1 MTNKKLKLAAMS
13 VALTACVAAQPMAAH
28 AVEGPDPAEDNA
40 APQAEPVAES
50 STPAPVAEEGEKQEK
65 VGEQEEF
72 FPPPVNEE
80 AKSEEQAPAFGPGT
94 KTDDIIIDYK
104 PAEKPEEPGESG
116 KDGETDGSEGSGE
129 TDETENPDG
138 TYVKGD
144 VIDNSKKDEATGKDG
159 KIGEATKEE
168 TPDSSSSTT
177 VVDPDAEVKKG
188 DPVVGKDED
197 GNTTITTPTE
207 TTGTE
212 TTTTTGTGK
221 ADSSTTITDTKKG
234 EEINLDDELGKD
246 VRPDWKTDKDAKLGD
261 YTVDK
266 VEPAK
271 DGNSK
276 TLTLKKTSPTEEKEM
291 AAEDIAKLLDVPEGG
306 VEKKEELDEEGN
318 PKTTYTLK
326 KEEISTDENG
336 NTVTRVTYYKI
347 TGNTV
352 ETTTETTLVLK
363 VEKGTVD
370 VNNEDL
376 TTEIELPSITAKN
389 TDETKTDVIEI
400 SSEKL
405 GEMLQDEYY
414 NNVTGEYVYTE
425 NVDGKEYTYKVKK
438 MEDSKPLT
446 NAQLAERLGEGFTG
460 DDNGVY
466 YKGEKLTFDQMEAV
480 RKTLSY
486 TVEVT
491 EVTKTPGQVEG
502 GQESIESAKETAKLE
517 AIKAALTDAARNAG
531 INVETDD
538 FKNQLNTID
547 PTGKGQ
553 LNLSYTDADGNVH
566 TVTLRY
572 NGATVSAPQPGTPDS
587 SKDTETR
594 KDVTDNVIT
603 GTAYV
608 TGSNTWTESGSLNGT
623 YVKPGSG
630 ELPSLDGWTI
640 ASKDPE
646 KGTTTYKKED
656 TVTSPDGT
664 STKIT
669 RTCTITESSASLS
682 DTEKEEIAWAELL
695 NQHPEYKNKDE
706 LKAAGYNINISS
718 MDFSGI
724 KCVEWTIDEL
734 SESTKTDAKDLNDK
748 LVIPGGKNW
757 SIDEKARTI
766 TVDGKTYDKVT
777 KTNDG
782 YTCTVEDKNGVKTTY
797 TFTKQAGAP
806 LTPEEIQ
813 TALAGQYSVSA
824 DSIRLN
830 ADGKTATFTKG
841 NETITVDYSTLSE
854 TLTVRKDVHTSS
866 SVTDIIK
873 DNKDLEKAYDE
884 LWKQIQE
891 IQSKLLPGEELWI
904 GNLEV
909 TDKTEKTDI
918 IKYFTTAIS
927 PENMSKDEL
936 IKALQEQERI
946 AKNSTYV
953 ANKGSDYEETKKNYY
968 SGEKTDEFKS
978 FSKAPDGSKIEV
990 YWKLT
995 WWGGYYY
1002 YTDANGQEVRVHS
1015 NTVHYEEQRD
1025 DIGHL
1030 DLASG
1035 SKLDLLPDK
1044 DDKVDQ
1050 TDCVLVSKNLKLE
1063 WNYDAGN
1070 LVNGK
1075 GNQLVGLDS
1084 KISWDDEG
1092 GEGNGH
1098 YEYDRGTPN
1107 NCPDKSAYYKLT
1119 GTVAYDPIKEN
1130 GSIKLYQGQRG
1141 DYWTPGISAEDQA
1154 INAYLKA
1161 TGSSKTAAS
1170 LTKKERD
1177 AIVGTYVVQIG
1188 TTGTNSTGESGY
1200 QVYLKSSELTAYG
1213 YMTRDANTCINSTYK
1228 RQDGTWGYVGGYDL
1242 MISKLTQVSE
1252 GKVVGQTEST
1262 IKTITAPLSIRSSQ
1276 DFANRLLE
1284 LNKQTTTHKTSESA
1298 TAYGEN
1304 TSGGFDG
1311 AYTQNKSETV
1321 TGSGTGKGHYT
1332 TFTEVLKKLFTG
1344 SGSKEHDEGKVSYTY
1359 RTTDKVDTTP
1369 VSKETVTTTDAH
1381 VDYNYTSIETRTV
1394 TVNGEETVIVPPVTP
1409 PVDPDTPDGP
1419 VEDETPDEVMTP
1431 ETPELPAV
1439 QDAAPDEVVLPAE
1452 PELPA
1457 VQDATALP
1465 QTGVNWMA
1473 ALGMAFSGMLLTIAG
1488 AFASLKYK
1496 EKH

>member
-1 MTNKKLKLAAMS
+1 M
-13 VALTACVAAQPMAAH
+13 
-28 AVEGPDPAEDNA
+28 
-40 APQAEPVAES
+40 
-50 STPAPVAEEGEKQEK
+50 
-65 VGEQEEF
+65 
-72 FPPPVNEE
+72 NEE
-80 AKSEEQAPAFGPGT
+80 AKKDDQAPAFGPGT

-104 PAEKPEEPGESG
+104 PAEKPEEPGKSG
-116 KDGETDGSEGSGE
+116 EDGEADGSEGSGE

-234 EEINLDDELGKD
+234 EEIDLNKELGE
-246 VRPDWKTDKDAKLGD
+246 VRPDWKTDKDATLGD
-261 YTVDK
+261 YTVK
-266 VEPAK
+266 EVEPSE

-276 TLTLKKTSPTEEKEM
+276 ELTLKKTSPTEEKEM

-306 VEKKEELDEEGN
+306 VEKKTDDEGN
-318 PKTTYTLK
+318 TTYTLK
-326 KEEISTDENG
+326 KEETSTDENG
-336 NTVTRVTYYKI
+336 NTVTRTTYYEI
-347 TGNTV
+347 TGTSV
-352 ETTTETTLVLK
+352 KTRTETTLKLK
-363 VEKGTVD
+363 VEKGTETKKD
-370 VNNEDL
+370 QDL
-376 TTEIELPSITAKN
+376 STEAELPDSITVKN
-389 TDETKTDVIEI
+389 GKSELKVSKDILEKALDNGGTYTDTDKNITYTVTKKEE
-400 SSEKL
+400 SSTKL
-405 GEMLQDEYY
+405 SNE
-414 NNVTGEYVYTE
+414 
-425 NVDGKEYTYKVKK
+425 
-438 MEDSKPLT
+438 
-446 NAQLAERLGEGFTG
+446 QLAKRLGDGFTYNAA
-460 DDNGVY
+460 DDSIS
-466 YKGEKLTFDQMEAV
+466 YKGEKLTISQNDV
-480 RKTLSY
+480 YRKLLSY
-486 TVEVT
+486 DVTVT
-491 EVTKTPGQVEG
+491 ETIKNEGQVEG
-502 GQESIESAKETAKLE
+502 GQASIDKANNDAKLE
-517 AIKAALTDAARNAG
+517 AIKAALTDAAKKTG
-531 INVETDD
+531 INVDSED

-572 NGATVSAPQPGTPDS
+572 DGATVSAPQPGSSDP

-594 KDVTDNVIT
+594 EDIKDYTVT

-630 ELPSLDGWTI
+630 ELPSLEGWTFDGI
-640 ASKDPE
+640 DTE
-646 KGTTTYKKED
+646 KGTTTYKKEE

-682 DTEKEEIAWAELL
+682 DAEKEEIAWKEL
-695 NQHPEYKNKDE
+695 QNKTGKD
-706 LKAAGYNINISS
+706 KATLLQEGYSIDIGS

-724 KCVEWTIDEL
+724 KRVEWTIDTL
-734 SESTKTDAKDLNDK
+734 SESTKTDTKDLNDK

-757 SIDEKARTI
+757 SIDENAGTI
-766 TVDGKTYDKVT
+766 TVDGNIYRNVT
-777 KTNDG
+777 KTDDG

-797 TFTKQAGAP
+797 TFTKKAGAP

-841 NETITVDYSTLSE
+841 DETITVDYSTLSE

-866 SVTDIIK
+866 SVTGIIK
-873 DNKDLEKAYDE
+873 DDKDLEKAYDE

-891 IQSKLLPGEELWI
+891 IQSKLQPGEELRI
-904 GNLEV
+904 GE
-909 TDKTEKTDI
+909 TKIDSTTKKEDI
-918 IKYFTTAIS
+918 IKYFTKAIS
-927 PENMSKDEL
+927 PDNMSKDEL

-968 SGEKTDEFKS
+968 SGEKTDEFKY
-978 FSKAPDGSKIEV
+978 FSKAPDDSKIEV
-990 YWKLT
+990 YWKST

-1015 NTVHYEEQRD
+1015 NTVHSEEQRD

-1035 SKLDLLPDK
+1035 SKLDLLPDE
-1044 DDKVDQ
+1044 DGKVNQ

-1063 WNYDAGN
+1063 WNYDAGK

-1075 GNQLVGLDS
+1075 DNQTVGLDS

-1092 GEGNGH
+1092 GEGSGH
-1098 YEYDRGTPN
+1098 YEYDRGNRN
-1107 NCPDKSAYYKLT
+1107 NNPDKSAYYKLT
-1119 GTVAYDPIKEN
+1119 GTVAYDPIKDKD
-1130 GSIKLYQGQRG
+1130 GSIKLYQGQWG
-1141 DYWTPGISAEDQA
+1141 DYWNPGISAEDEA

-1161 TGSSKTAAS
+1161 TGSSKTYRD
-1170 LTKKERD
+1170 LTTKERN
-1177 AIVGTYVVQIG
+1177 AIVGTYVVKIG

-1213 YMTRDANTCINSTYK
+1213 YMSRDANTCINSTYK

-1252 GKVVGQTEST
+1252 GKVIGQTEST

-1276 DFANRLLE
+1276 DFAKRLLE
-1284 LNKQTTTHKTSESA
+1284 LNKQTTTTHKTGEGA

-1304 TSGGFDG
+1304 TSGDFDG
-1311 AYTQNKSETV
+1311 TYTQKKSETV
-1321 TGSGTGKGHYT
+1321 EASGTGSGHYT
-1332 TFTEVLKKLFTG
+1332 TFTEVLKKIFSG

-1359 RTTDKVDTTP
+1359 RTTDNVNTTP
-1369 VSKETVTTTDAH
+1369 VSKETVTTTAAH

-1409 PVDPDTPDGP
+1409 PETP
-1419 VEDETPDEVMTP
+1419 VEDETPDEVVTP
-1431 ETPELPAV
+1431 ETPELPPV
-1439 QDAAPDEVVLPAE
+1439 QDATPDAPVLPSDAV
-1452 PELPA
+1452 LPA
-1457 VQDATALP
+1457 VQDALP

>member
-1 MTNKKLKLAAMS
+1 M
-13 VALTACVAAQPMAAH
+13 
-28 AVEGPDPAEDNA
+28 
-40 APQAEPVAES
+40 
-50 STPAPVAEEGEKQEK
+50 
-65 VGEQEEF
+65 
-72 FPPPVNEE
+72 NEE
-80 AKSEEQAPAFGPGT
+80 AKKDDQAPAFGPGT

-104 PAEKPEEPGESG
+104 PAEKPEEPGKSG
-116 KDGETDGSEGSGE
+116 EDGEADGSEGSGE

-188 DPVVGKDED
+188 ESVVGKDED

-207 TTGTE
+207 TTGTQ

-246 VRPDWKTDKDAKLGD
+246 VRPDWKTDKDAKLGG

-266 VEPAK
+266 VEPAE

-276 TLTLKKTSPTEEKEM
+276 ELTLKKTSPTEEKEM

-306 VEKKEELDEEGN
+306 VEKKTDDEGN
-318 PKTTYTLK
+318 TTYTLK
-326 KEEISTDENG
+326 KEETSTDENG
-336 NTVTRVTYYKI
+336 NTVTRVTYYEI
-347 TGNTV
+347 TGNSVKTR
-352 ETTTETTLVLK
+352 TETTLKLK
-363 VEKGTVD
+363 VEKGTETKKD
-370 VNNEDL
+370 QDL
-376 TTEIELPSITAKN
+376 STEAELPDSITVKN
-389 TDETKTDVIEI
+389 GKSELKVSKDILEKALDNGGTYTDTDKNITYTVTKKEE
-400 SSEKL
+400 SSTKL
-405 GEMLQDEYY
+405 SNE
-414 NNVTGEYVYTE
+414 
-425 NVDGKEYTYKVKK
+425 
-438 MEDSKPLT
+438 
-446 NAQLAERLGEGFTG
+446 QLAKRLGDGFTYNAA
-460 DDNGVY
+460 DDSIS
-466 YKGEKLTFDQMEAV
+466 YKGEKLTISQNDV
-480 RKTLSY
+480 YRKLLSY
-486 TVEVT
+486 DVTVT
-491 EVTKTPGQVEG
+491 ETIKNEGQVEG
-502 GQESIESAKETAKLE
+502 GQASIDKANNDAKLE
-517 AIKAALTDAARNAG
+517 AIKAALTDAAKKTG
-531 INVETDD
+531 INVDSED

-572 NGATVSAPQPGTPDS
+572 NGATVSTDPGTPDS

-594 KDVTDNVIT
+594 EDVKDYTVT

-646 KGTTTYKKED
+646 KGTTTYKKEE

-669 RTCTITESSASLS
+669 RTCTITESSASLT
-682 DTEKEEIAWAELL
+682 DAEKEEIAWKEL
-695 NQHPEYKNKDE
+695 QNKTGKD
-706 LKAAGYNINISS
+706 KATLLQEGYSIDIGS

-724 KCVEWTIDEL
+724 KRVEWTIDTL
-734 SESTKTDAKDLNDK
+734 SESTKTDTKDLNDK

-757 SIDEKARTI
+757 SIDENAGTI
-766 TVDGKTYDKVT
+766 TVDGNIYRNVT
-777 KTNDG
+777 KTDDG

-806 LTPEEIQ
+806 LTPDEIQ

-841 NETITVDYSTLSE
+841 DETITVDYSTLSE

-866 SVTDIIK
+866 SVTGIIK
-873 DNKDLEKAYDE
+873 DDKDLEKAYDE

-891 IQSKLLPGEELWI
+891 IQSKLQPGEELRI
-904 GNLEV
+904 GE
-909 TDKTEKTDI
+909 TKIDSTTKKEDI
-918 IKYFTTAIS
+918 IKYFTKAIS
-927 PENMSKDEL
+927 PDNMSKDEL

-946 AKNSTYV
+946 AKSSTYV

-968 SGEKTDEFKS
+968 SGEKTGEFKY

-990 YWKLT
+990 YWKST
-995 WWGGYYY
+995 WGWNGYYY

-1015 NTVHYEEQRD
+1015 NTVHSEEQRD

-1035 SKLDLLPDK
+1035 SKLDLLPDE
-1044 DDKVDQ
+1044 DGKVNQ

-1063 WNYDAGN
+1063 WNYDAGK

-1075 GNQLVGLDS
+1075 DNQTVGLDS

-1092 GEGNGH
+1092 GEGSGH
-1098 YEYDRGTPN
+1098 YEYDRGNRN
-1107 NCPDKSAYYKLT
+1107 NNPDKSAYYKLT

-1130 GSIKLYQGQRG
+1130 GSIKLYQGG
-1141 DYWTPGISAEDQA
+1141 YDGWYWVSAEDQA
-1154 INAYLKA
+1154 INAYLEA

-1242 MISKLTQVSE
+1242 MISELTQVRE

-1284 LNKQTTTHKTSESA
+1284 LNKQTTTTHKTGEGA

-1304 TSGGFDG
+1304 TSGDFDG
-1311 AYTQNKSETV
+1311 TYTQKKSETV
-1321 TGSGTGKGHYT
+1321 EGSGTGKGHYT

-1359 RTTDKVDTTP
+1359 RTTDKVNTTP

-1381 VDYNYTSIETRTV
+1381 VDYNYTSIETRKV

-1419 VEDETPDEVMTP
+1419 VEDETPDEVVTP
-1431 ETPELPAV
+1431 ETPELPPV
-1439 QDAAPDEVVLPAE
+1439 QDATPDAPVLPSDAV
-1452 PELPA
+1452 LPA
-1457 VQDATALP
+1457 VQDALP

>member
-28 AVEGPDPAEDNA
+28 AVEGPDSAEDNA
-40 APQAEPVAES
+40 AES
-50 STPAPVAEEGEKQEK
+50 STPAPVAEEGEKQEEA
-65 VGEQEEF
+65 GEQEEF
-72 FPPPVNEE
+72 VPPVNDE
-80 AKSEEQAPAFGPGT
+80 AKKDDQAPAFGPGT

-104 PAEKPEEPGESG
+104 PAEKPDETGKSGE
-116 KDGETDGSEGSGE
+116 DGETDGSDGSGE

-234 EEINLDDELGKD
+234 EEIDLNKELGE
-246 VRPDWKTDKDAKLGD
+246 VRPDWKTDKDATLGD
-261 YTVDK
+261 YTVK
-266 VEPAK
+266 EVEPSE

-276 TLTLKKTSPTEEKEM
+276 TLTLKKTSKPETKEM
-291 AAEDIAKLLDVPEGG
+291 SAEDIAKLLDVPEDG

-326 KEEISTDENG
+326 KEETSTDENG

-347 TGNTV
+347 TGTTV

-370 VNNEDL
+370 VDDKDL

-438 MEDSKPLT
+438 TEDSKPLT
-446 NAQLAERLGEGFTG
+446 NAQLADRLGEGFTG

-553 LNLSYTDADGNVH
+553 LNLSYTDADSNVH

-646 KGTTTYKKED
+646 KGTTIYKKED

-724 KCVEWTIDEL
+724 KRVEWTIDEL

-757 SIDEKARTI
+757 SIDEKAGTI

-813 TALAGQYSVSA
+813 TALAGQYSVPA

-968 SGEKTDEFKS
+968 SGEKTDEFKY

-990 YWKLT
+990 YWKST
-995 WWGGYYY
+995 WLGGYYY

-1044 DDKVDQ
+1044 DGNVDQ
-1050 TDCVLVSKNLKLE
+1050 TDCVLVSKNLE

-1075 GNQLVGLDS
+1075 GNQPVGLDS

-1092 GEGNGH
+1092 GKGNGH

-1177 AIVGTYVVQIG
+1177 AIVGTYVVKIG
-1188 TTGTNSTGESGY
+1188 TTDTNSTGESGY
-1200 QVYLKSSELTAYG
+1200 QVYLKTSELTAYG

-1321 TGSGTGKGHYT
+1321 TGSGTGEGHYT
-1332 TFTEVLKKLFTG
+1332 TFTEVLKKLF
-1344 SGSKEHDEGKVSYTY
+1344 SGKGETTYDEGKVSYTH
-1359 RTTDKVDTTP
+1359 RTTDKVNTTP
-1369 VSKETVTTTDAH
+1369 VSKETTTTTDAH

-1394 TVNGEETVIVPPVTP
+1394 TVNGEETVIVPPV
-1409 PVDPDTPDGP
+1409 DPDTPDGP
-1419 VEDETPDEVMTP
+1419 VEDETPDEVVTP
-1431 ETPELPAV
+1431 ETPELPPV
-1439 QDAAPDEVVLPAE
+1439 QDATPDDAAPETPVLPSDVV
-1452 PELPA
+1452 LPA
-1457 VQDATALP
+1457 VQDALP

-1473 ALGMAFSGMLLTIAG
+1473 ALGMAFSGMLLMVVG
-1488 AFASLKYK
+1488 AFTSLKYK

>member
-28 AVEGPDPAEDNA
+28 AVEGPDSVEDNA

-72 FPPPVNEE
+72 TPPRVNEE

-94 KTDDIIIDYK
+94 KTDDITIDYK
-104 PAEKPEEPGESG
+104 PAAKPEEPGKSG
-116 KDGETDGSEGSGE
+116 EDGEADGSEGSGE

-234 EEINLDDELGKD
+234 EEINLDDELGQD
-246 VRPDWKTDKDAKLGD
+246 VRPDWKTDKDDKLGG

-266 VEPAK
+266 VEPAE

-276 TLTLKKTSPTEEKEM
+276 ELTLKKTSEPETKEM
-291 AAEDIAKLLDVPEGG
+291 SAEDVAKLLDVPEGG

-336 NTVTRVTYYKI
+336 NTVTRVTYYKVN
-347 TGNTV
+347 GNTV
-352 ETTTETTLVLK
+352 TTTTETTLVLK

-370 VNNEDL
+370 VDNKDL
-376 TTEIELPSITAKN
+376 TTKVELPSITAKN

-438 MEDSKPLT
+438 TEDSKPLT
-446 NAQLAERLGEGFTG
+446 NAQLADRLGEGFTG

-608 TGSNTWTESGSLNGT
+608 NGSNTWTESGSLNGT

-724 KCVEWTIDEL
+724 KRVEWTIDEL

-757 SIDEKARTI
+757 SIDEKAGTI

-813 TALAGQYSVSA
+813 TALAGQYSVPA

-990 YWKLT
+990 YWKST

-1075 GNQLVGLDS
+1075 GNQPVGLDS

-1092 GEGNGH
+1092 GEGDGH
-1098 YEYDRGTPN
+1098 YEYDRGNPN

-1130 GSIKLYQGQRG
+1130 GSIKLYQGG
-1141 DYWTPGISAEDQA
+1141 YDGWHWVSAEDQA

-1170 LTKKERD
+1170 LTKKERN
-1177 AIVGTYVVQIG
+1177 AIVGTYVVKIG

-1200 QVYLKSSELTAYG
+1200 QVYLKTSELTAYG

-1284 LNKQTTTHKTSESA
+1284 LNKQTTTHKTSERA

-1304 TSGGFDG
+1304 TSGDFDG
-1311 AYTQNKSETV
+1311 TYTQKKSETV
-1321 TGSGTGKGHYT
+1321 EGSGTGKGHYT
-1332 TFTEVLKKLFTG
+1332 TFTEVLKKIFSG
-1344 SGSKEHDEGKVSYTY
+1344 SGSKEHDEGSVSYTH
-1359 RTTDKVDTTP
+1359 RTTDKVNTTP

-1419 VEDETPDEVMTP
+1419 VEDETPDEVVNP
-1431 ETPELPAV
+1431 ETPELPPV
-1439 QDAAPDEVVLPAE
+1439 QDATPDAPVLPSDAV
-1452 PELPA
+1452 LPA
-1457 VQDATALP
+1457 VQDALP

-1488 AFASLKYK
+1488 AFASLRYK

>member
-13 VALTACVAAQPMAAH
+13 VTLTACVAAQPMAAH
-28 AVEGPDPAEDNA
+28 AVEGPDSVEDNA

-50 STPAPVAEEGEKQEK
+50 PTPAPVAEEGEKQEEA
-65 VGEQEEF
+65 GEQEEF
-72 FPPPVNEE
+72 VPPVNDE
-80 AKSEEQAPAFGPGT
+80 AKKDDQAPAFGPGT
-94 KTDDIIIDYK
+94 KTDDITIDYK
-104 PAEKPEEPGESG
+104 PAEKPEEP
-116 KDGETDGSEGSGE
+116 GE

-246 VRPDWKTDKDAKLGD
+246 VRPDWKTDKDARLGG

-291 AAEDIAKLLDVPEGG
+291 AAEDIAKLLDVPEDG
-306 VEKKEELDEEGN
+306 VEKKTDDEGN
-318 PKTTYTLK
+318 TTYTLK
-326 KEEISTDENG
+326 KEETSTDENG
-336 NTVTRVTYYKI
+336 NTVTRTTYYEI
-347 TGNTV
+347 TGNSV
-352 ETTTETTLVLK
+352 KTTTETTLVLK

-370 VNNEDL
+370 VDEKDL
-376 TTEIELPSITAKN
+376 TTEIKLPSITAKN
-389 TDETKTDVIEI
+389 TDETKMDVIEI

-405 GEMLQDEYY
+405 GEMLKDEYY
-414 NNVTGEYVYTE
+414 NNDTGEYVYTE
-425 NVDGKEYTYKVKK
+425 TDANGKEYTYKVKK
-438 MEDSKPLT
+438 TEDTKQLT
-446 NAQLAERLGEGFTG
+446 NEQLANRLGEGFTA
-460 DDNGVY
+460 DANGVY
-466 YKGEKLTFDQMEAV
+466 YNGEKLTFDQMDAV

-502 GQESIESAKETAKLE
+502 GQESIESAAETAKLA
-517 AIKAALTDAARNAG
+517 AIKAALTDAAQNAG

-724 KCVEWTIDEL
+724 KRVEWTIDEL

-757 SIDEKARTI
+757 SIDEKAGTI

-990 YWKLT
+990 YWKST

-1044 DDKVDQ
+1044 DGNVDQ

-1075 GNQLVGLDS
+1075 GNQPVGLDS

-1092 GEGNGH
+1092 GEGDGH
-1098 YEYDRGTPN
+1098 YEYDRGNPN

-1119 GTVAYDPIKEN
+1119 GTVAYDPIKDKD

-1154 INAYLKA
+1154 INAYLEA
-1161 TGSSKTAAS
+1161 TGSNKTAKDLS
-1170 LTKKERD
+1170 PKERN
-1177 AIVGTYVVQIG
+1177 AIVGTYVVKIG
-1188 TTGTNSTGESGY
+1188 TTDTNSTGESGY
-1200 QVYLKSSELTAYG
+1200 QVYLKTSELTAYG

-1304 TSGGFDG
+1304 TSGGFNG
-1311 AYTQNKSETV
+1311 AYTQDKSETV

-1359 RTTDKVDTTP
+1359 RTTDKVNTTP

-1381 VDYNYTSIETRTV
+1381 VDYNYTSIETRKV
-1394 TVNGEETVIVPPVTP
+1394 TVDGEETVIVP

-1419 VEDETPDEVMTP
+1419 VEDETPDEVVTP
-1431 ETPELPAV
+1431 ETPELPPV
-1439 QDAAPDEVVLPAE
+1439 QDATPDDAAPETPVLPSDAV
-1452 PELPA
+1452 LPA
-1457 VQDATALP
+1457 VQDALP

>member
-1 MTNKKLKLAAMS
+1 M
-13 VALTACVAAQPMAAH
+13 
-28 AVEGPDPAEDNA
+28 
-40 APQAEPVAES
+40 
-50 STPAPVAEEGEKQEK
+50 
-65 VGEQEEF
+65 
-72 FPPPVNEE
+72 
-80 AKSEEQAPAFGPGT
+80 
-94 KTDDIIIDYK
+94 
-104 PAEKPEEPGESG
+104 
-116 KDGETDGSEGSGE
+116 
-129 TDETENPDG
+129 
-138 TYVKGD
+138 KGD

-197 GNTTITTPTE
+197 GNPTITTPTE
-207 TTGTE
+207 TTGTQ

-221 ADSSTTITDTKKG
+221 ADSSTTIITDTKKG
-234 EEINLDDELGKD
+234 EEIDLNKELKNKDGKVKKPTWETKAED
-246 VRPDWKTDKDAKLGD
+246 KLGD
-261 YTVDK
+261 YTVKEVKATEGD
-266 VEPAK
+266 P
-271 DGNSK
+271 NSK
-276 TLTLKKTSPTEEKEM
+276 TLTLKKTSDPETKEM
-291 AAEDIAKLLDVPEGG
+291 SAEDVAKLLDVPKDG
-306 VEKKEELDEEGN
+306 VEKKTDDEG
-318 PKTTYTLK
+318 KTTYILK
-326 KEEISTDENG
+326 KEETSTDENG
-336 NTVTRVTYYKI
+336 NTVTRVTYYEI
-347 TGNTV
+347 TGNSVKTR
-352 ETTTETTLVLK
+352 TETTLVLK

-370 VNNEDL
+370 VDNEDL
-376 TTEIELPSITAKN
+376 TTEIKLPSITAKN

-405 GEMLQDEYY
+405 GKMLDDKNY
-414 NNVTGEYVYTE
+414 NKDTGEYVYTE
-425 NVDGKEYTYKVKK
+425 TVDGKEYTYKVKK
-438 MEDSKPLT
+438 TENTKPLT
-446 NAQLAERLGEGFTG
+446 PAQLAERLGEGFTA

-466 YKGEKLTFDQMEAV
+466 YKGEKLNFDQMKAV

-502 GQESIESAKETAKLE
+502 GQESIKSAEETAKLE

-572 NGATVSAPQPGTPDS
+572 DGATVSAPQPGTPDS
-587 SKDTETR
+587 SKGTETR

-608 TGSNTWTESGSLNGT
+608 NGSNTWTESGSLNGT

-664 STKIT
+664 ITKIT

-682 DTEKEEIAWAELL
+682 DTEKEEIAWNEL
-695 NQHPEYKNKDE
+695 QNKTGKD
-706 LKAAGYNINISS
+706 KATLIQEGYSIDIGS

-724 KCVEWTIDEL
+724 KRVEWTIDEL

-841 NETITVDYSTLSE
+841 DETITVDYSTLSE

-990 YWKLT
+990 YWKST

-1075 GNQLVGLDS
+1075 GNQPVGLDS

-1092 GEGNGH
+1092 GEGDGH
-1098 YEYDRGTPN
+1098 YEYDRGNPN

-1130 GSIKLYQGQRG
+1130 GNIKLYQGQRG

-1161 TGSSKTAAS
+1161 TGSNKTAAS

-1177 AIVGTYVVQIG
+1177 AIVGTYVVKIG

-1200 QVYLKSSELTAYG
+1200 QVYLKTSELTAYG

-1284 LNKQTTTHKTSESA
+1284 LNQQTTTHKTSESA
-1298 TAYGEN
+1298 TASGEN

-1311 AYTQNKSETV
+1311 AYTQNKSEKV

-1332 TFTEVLKKLFTG
+1332 TFTEVLKKFFTG

-1409 PVDPDTPDGP
+1409 PETP
-1419 VEDETPDEVMTP
+1419 VEDETPDEVVTP
-1431 ETPELPAV
+1431 ETPELPPV
-1439 QDAAPDEVVLPAE
+1439 QDATPDDAAPETPVLPSDAV
-1452 PELPA
+1452 LPA
-1457 VQDATALP
+1457 VQDALP

>member
-1 MTNKKLKLAAMS
+1 M
-13 VALTACVAAQPMAAH
+13 
-28 AVEGPDPAEDNA
+28 
-40 APQAEPVAES
+40 
-50 STPAPVAEEGEKQEK
+50 
-65 VGEQEEF
+65 
-72 FPPPVNEE
+72 NEE
-80 AKSEEQAPAFGPGT
+80 AKKDDQAPAFGPGT

-104 PAEKPEEPGESG
+104 PAEKPEEPGKSG
-116 KDGETDGSEGSGE
+116 EDGEADGSEGSGE

-188 DPVVGKDED
+188 ESVVGKDED

-207 TTGTE
+207 TTGTQ

-246 VRPDWKTDKDAKLGD
+246 VRPDWKTDKDAKLGG

-266 VEPAK
+266 VEPAE

-276 TLTLKKTSPTEEKEM
+276 ELTLKKTSPTEEKEM

-306 VEKKEELDEEGN
+306 VEKKTDDEGN
-318 PKTTYTLK
+318 TTYTLK
-326 KEEISTDENG
+326 KEETSTDENG
-336 NTVTRVTYYKI
+336 NTVTRVTYYEI
-347 TGNTV
+347 TGNSV
-352 ETTTETTLVLK
+352 KTTTETTLKLK
-363 VEKGTVD
+363 VEKGTETKKD
-370 VNNEDL
+370 QDL
-376 TTEIELPSITAKN
+376 STEAELPDSITVKN
-389 TDETKTDVIEI
+389 GKSELKVSKDILEKALDNGGTYTDTDKNITYTVTKKEE
-400 SSEKL
+400 SSTKL
-405 GEMLQDEYY
+405 SNE
-414 NNVTGEYVYTE
+414 
-425 NVDGKEYTYKVKK
+425 
-438 MEDSKPLT
+438 
-446 NAQLAERLGEGFTG
+446 QLAKRLGDGFTYNAA
-460 DDNGVY
+460 DDSIS
-466 YKGEKLTFDQMEAV
+466 YKGEKLTISQNDV
-480 RKTLSY
+480 YRKLLSY
-486 TVEVT
+486 DVTVT
-491 EVTKTPGQVEG
+491 ETIKNEGQVEG
-502 GQESIESAKETAKLE
+502 GQASIDKANNDAKLE
-517 AIKAALTDAARNAG
+517 AIKAALTDAAKKTG
-531 INVETDD
+531 INVDSED

-572 NGATVSAPQPGTPDS
+572 NGATVSTDPGTPDS

-594 KDVTDNVIT
+594 EDVKDYTVT

-646 KGTTTYKKED
+646 KGTTTYKKEE

-669 RTCTITESSASLS
+669 RTCTITESSASLT
-682 DTEKEEIAWAELL
+682 DAEKEEIAWKEL
-695 NQHPEYKNKDE
+695 QNKTGKD
-706 LKAAGYNINISS
+706 KATLLQEGYSIDIGS

-724 KCVEWTIDEL
+724 KRVEWTIDTL
-734 SESTKTDAKDLNDK
+734 SESTKTDTKDLNDK

-757 SIDEKARTI
+757 SIDENAGTI
-766 TVDGKTYDKVT
+766 TVDGNIYRNVT
-777 KTNDG
+777 KTDDG

-806 LTPEEIQ
+806 LTPDEIQ

-841 NETITVDYSTLSE
+841 DETITVDYSTLSE

-866 SVTDIIK
+866 SVTGIIK
-873 DNKDLEKAYDE
+873 DDKDLEKAYDE

-891 IQSKLLPGEELWI
+891 IQSKLQPGEELRI
-904 GNLEV
+904 GE
-909 TDKTEKTDI
+909 TKIDSTTKKEDI
-918 IKYFTTAIS
+918 IKYFTKAIS
-927 PENMSKDEL
+927 PDNMSKDEL

-968 SGEKTDEFKS
+968 SGEKTGEFKY

-990 YWKLT
+990 YWKST
-995 WWGGYYY
+995 WGWNGYYY

-1015 NTVHYEEQRD
+1015 NTVHSEEQRD

-1035 SKLDLLPDK
+1035 SKLDLLPDE
-1044 DDKVDQ
+1044 DGKVNQ

-1063 WNYDAGN
+1063 WNYDAGK

-1075 GNQLVGLDS
+1075 DNQTVGLDS

-1092 GEGNGH
+1092 GEGSGH
-1098 YEYDRGTPN
+1098 YEYDRGNRN
-1107 NCPDKSAYYKLT
+1107 NNPDKSAYYKLT

-1130 GSIKLYQGQRG
+1130 GSIKLYQGG
-1141 DYWTPGISAEDQA
+1141 YDGWYWVSAEDQA
-1154 INAYLKA
+1154 INAYLEA

-1228 RQDGTWGYVGGYDL
+1228 RQDSTWGYVGGYDL

-1252 GKVVGQTEST
+1252 GKVIGQTEST

-1276 DFANRLLE
+1276 DFAKRLLE
-1284 LNKQTTTHKTSESA
+1284 LNKQTTTTHKTGEGA

-1304 TSGGFDG
+1304 TSGDFDG
-1311 AYTQNKSETV
+1311 TYTQKKSETV
-1321 TGSGTGKGHYT
+1321 EGSGTGKGHYT
-1332 TFTEVLKKLFTG
+1332 TFTEVLKKIFSG

-1359 RTTDKVDTTP
+1359 RTTDKVNTTP

-1381 VDYNYTSIETRTV
+1381 VGYNYTSIETRKV

-1419 VEDETPDEVMTP
+1419 VEDETPDEVVTP
-1431 ETPELPAV
+1431 ETPELPPV
-1439 QDAAPDEVVLPAE
+1439 QDATPDAPVLPSDAV
-1452 PELPA
+1452 LPA
-1457 VQDATALP
+1457 VQDALP

-1473 ALGMAFSGMLLTIAG
+1473 ALGMAFSGMLLMVVG
-1488 AFASLKYK
+1488 AFTSLKYK

>member
-1 MTNKKLKLAAMS
+1 M
-13 VALTACVAAQPMAAH
+13 
-28 AVEGPDPAEDNA
+28 
-40 APQAEPVAES
+40 
-50 STPAPVAEEGEKQEK
+50 
-65 VGEQEEF
+65 
-72 FPPPVNEE
+72 NEE
-80 AKSEEQAPAFGPGT
+80 AKKDDQAPAFGPGT

-104 PAEKPEEPGESG
+104 PAEKPEEPGKSG
-116 KDGETDGSEGSGE
+116 EDGEADGSEGSGE

-234 EEINLDDELGKD
+234 EEINLDDELGKG

-266 VEPAK
+266 VENSK

-276 TLTLKKTSPTEEKEM
+276 ELTLKKTSEPETKEM
-291 AAEDIAKLLDVPEGG
+291 SAEDVAKLLDVPEDG
-306 VEKKEELDEEGN
+306 VEKKTDDEG
-318 PKTTYTLK
+318 KTTYTLK
-326 KEEISTDENG
+326 KEETSTDENG
-336 NTVTRVTYYKI
+336 NTVTRTTYYEI
-347 TGNTV
+347 TGNSV
-352 ETTTETTLVLK
+352 KTTTETTLKLK
-363 VEKGTVD
+363 VEKGTETKKD
-370 VNNEDL
+370 QDL
-376 TTEIELPSITAKN
+376 STEAELPDSITVKN
-389 TDETKTDVIEI
+389 GKSELKVSKDILEKALDNGGTYTDTDKNITYTVTKKEE
-400 SSEKL
+400 SSTKL
-405 GEMLQDEYY
+405 SNE
-414 NNVTGEYVYTE
+414 
-425 NVDGKEYTYKVKK
+425 
-438 MEDSKPLT
+438 
-446 NAQLAERLGEGFTG
+446 QLAKRLGDGFTYNAA
-460 DDNGVY
+460 DDSIS
-466 YKGEKLTFDQMEAV
+466 YKGEKLTISQNDV
-480 RKTLSY
+480 YRKLLSY
-486 TVEVT
+486 DVTVT
-491 EVTKTPGQVEG
+491 ETIKNEGQVEG
-502 GQESIESAKETAKLE
+502 GQASIDKANNDAKLE
-517 AIKAALTDAARNAG
+517 AIKAALTDAAKKTG
-531 INVETDD
+531 INVDSED

-566 TVTLRY
+566 TVTLCY
-572 NGATVSAPQPGTPDS
+572 DGATVSAPEPGS
-587 SKDTETR
+587 SDPSKNTETR
-594 KDVTDNVIT
+594 EDIKDYTVT

-630 ELPSLDGWTI
+630 ELPSLEGWTFDGI
-640 ASKDPE
+640 DTE
-646 KGTTTYKKED
+646 KGTTTYKKEE

-682 DTEKEEIAWAELL
+682 DTEKEEIAWKEL
-695 NQHPEYKNKDE
+695 QNKTGKD
-706 LKAAGYNINISS
+706 KATLLQEGYSIDIGS

-724 KCVEWTIDEL
+724 KRVEWTIDTL
-734 SESTKTDAKDLNDK
+734 SESTKTDTKDLNDK

-757 SIDEKARTI
+757 SIDENAGTI
-766 TVDGKTYDKVT
+766 TVDGNIYRNVT
-777 KTNDG
+777 KTDDG
-782 YTCTVEDKNGVKTTY
+782 YTCTFEDKNGVKTTY
-797 TFTKQAGAP
+797 TFTKKAGAP

-841 NETITVDYSTLSE
+841 DETITVDYSTLSE

-866 SVTDIIK
+866 SVTGIIK
-873 DNKDLEKAYDE
+873 DDKDLEKAYDE

-891 IQSKLLPGEELWI
+891 IQSKLQPGEELRI
-904 GNLEV
+904 GE
-909 TDKTEKTDI
+909 TKIDSTTKKEDI
-918 IKYFTTAIS
+918 IKYFTKAIS
-927 PENMSKDEL
+927 PDDMSKDEL

-946 AKNSTYV
+946 AKSSTYV

-990 YWKLT
+990 YWKST
-995 WWGGYYY
+995 WLLGGYYY
-1002 YTDANGQEVRVHS
+1002 YTDANGQEVRVDS

-1035 SKLDLLPDK
+1035 SKLDLLPNEDG
-1044 DDKVDQ
+1044 KVDQ
-1050 TDCVLVSKNLKLE
+1050 TDCVLVSKDLKLE
-1063 WNYDAGN
+1063 WNYDAGK

-1075 GNQLVGLDS
+1075 DNQTVGLDS

-1092 GEGNGH
+1092 GEGSGH
-1098 YEYDRGTPN
+1098 YEYDRGNRN
-1107 NCPDKSAYYKLT
+1107 NNPDRSAYYKLT

-1130 GSIKLYQGQRG
+1130 GSIKLYQGQWG
-1141 DYWTPGISAEDQA
+1141 DYWNPGISAEDEA

-1161 TGSSKTAAS
+1161 TGSSKTYRD
-1170 LTKKERD
+1170 LTTKERN
-1177 AIVGTYVVQIG
+1177 AIVGTYVVKIG

-1213 YMTRDANTCINSTYK
+1213 YMSRDANTCINSTYK

-1242 MISKLTQVSE
+1242 MISELTQVRE

-1276 DFANRLLE
+1276 DFAKRLLE
-1284 LNKQTTTHKTSESA
+1284 LNKQTTTTHKTGEGA
-1298 TAYGEN
+1298 TAFGDN
-1304 TSGGFDG
+1304 TSGSFSGT
-1311 AYTQNKSETV
+1311 YTQKKGETV
-1321 TGSGTGKGHYT
+1321 EASGTGSGHYT
-1332 TFTEVLKKLFTG
+1332 TFTEVLKKIFSG
-1344 SGSKEHDEGKVSYTY
+1344 SGSKEHDEGSVSYTH
-1359 RTTDKVDTTP
+1359 RTTDKVNTTP

-1381 VDYNYTSIETRTV
+1381 VGYNYTSIETRTV

-1409 PVDPDTPDGP
+1409 PETP
-1419 VEDETPDEVMTP
+1419 VEDETPDEVVTP
-1431 ETPELPAV
+1431 ETPELPPV
-1439 QDAAPDEVVLPAE
+1439 QDATPDAPVLPSDAV
-1452 PELPA
+1452 LPA
-1457 VQDATALP
+1457 VQDALP

>member
-1 MTNKKLKLAAMS
+1 M
-13 VALTACVAAQPMAAH
+13 
-28 AVEGPDPAEDNA
+28 
-40 APQAEPVAES
+40 
-50 STPAPVAEEGEKQEK
+50 
-65 VGEQEEF
+65 
-72 FPPPVNEE
+72 NEE

-94 KTDDIIIDYK
+94 KTDDITIDYK
-104 PAEKPEEPGESG
+104 PAAKPGEPGKSG
-116 KDGETDGSEGSGE
+116 EDGEADGSEGSGE

-221 ADSSTTITDTKKG
+221 ADSNTTITDTKETEKG
-234 EEINLDDELGKD
+234 DQIDLNEELGE

-266 VEPAK
+266 VEPAE

-276 TLTLKKTSPTEEKEM
+276 ELTLKKTENAEKEM
-291 AAEDIAKLLDVPEGG
+291 AAEDIAKLLDVPEDGL
-306 VEKKEELDEEGN
+306 EKKTDDEGN
-318 PKTTYTLK
+318 TTYTLK
-326 KEEISTDENG
+326 KEETSTDENG
-336 NTVTRVTYYKI
+336 NTVTRTTYYEI
-347 TGNTV
+347 TGNSVKTR
-352 ETTTETTLVLK
+352 TETTLVLK

-370 VNNEDL
+370 VDDKDL
-376 TTEIELPSITAKN
+376 TTKVELPSITAKN

-405 GEMLQDEYY
+405 GEMLKDEYY

-438 MEDSKPLT
+438 TENTKPLT
-446 NAQLAERLGEGFTG
+446 HAQLADRLGEGFTG

-466 YKGEKLTFDQMEAV
+466 YKGEKLNLDQMEAV

-491 EVTKTPGQVEG
+491 EVTKTPDQVEG
-502 GQESIESAKETAKLE
+502 GQESIKSAEETAKLE
-517 AIKAALTDAARNAG
+517 AIKAALTDAAKKTG
-531 INVETDD
+531 INVDSED

-572 NGATVSAPQPGTPDS
+572 DGATVSAPQPGSSDP

-646 KGTTTYKKED
+646 KGTTTYKKEE

-669 RTCTITESSASLS
+669 RTCTITESSASLT
-682 DTEKEEIAWAELL
+682 DTEKEEIAWKEL
-695 NQHPEYKNKDE
+695 QNKTGKD
-706 LKAAGYNINISS
+706 KATLLQEGYSIDIGS

-724 KCVEWTIDEL
+724 KRVEWTIDTL
-734 SESTKTDAKDLNDK
+734 SESTKTDTKDLNDK

-766 TVDGKTYDKVT
+766 TVDGKTYDNVT

-841 NETITVDYSTLSE
+841 DETITVDYSTLSE

-866 SVTDIIK
+866 SVTGIIK
-873 DNKDLEKAYDE
+873 DDKDLEKAYDE

-891 IQSKLLPGEELWI
+891 IQSKLQPGEELWI
-904 GNLEV
+904 G
-909 TDKTEKTDI
+909 KTKIDSTTQKEDI
-918 IKYFTTAIS
+918 IKYFTKAIS

-946 AKNSTYV
+946 AKSSTYV

-968 SGEKTDEFKS
+968 SGEKTDEFKY

-990 YWKLT
+990 YWKST

-1002 YTDANGQEVRVHS
+1002 YTDATGQEVRVHS

-1044 DDKVDQ
+1044 DGKVDQ
-1050 TDCVLVSKNLKLE
+1050 TDCVLVSKDLKLE
-1063 WNYDAGN
+1063 WNYDAGK

-1075 GNQLVGLDS
+1075 GNQTVGLDS

-1092 GEGNGH
+1092 GEGDGH
-1098 YEYDRGTPN
+1098 YEYDRGNRN
-1107 NCPDKSAYYKLT
+1107 NNPDKSAYYKLT

-1130 GSIKLYQGQRG
+1130 GSIKLYQGQWG
-1141 DYWTPGISAEDQA
+1141 DYWNPGISAEDEA

-1161 TGSSKTAAS
+1161 TGSSKTYRD
-1170 LTKKERD
+1170 LTTKERN
-1177 AIVGTYVVQIG
+1177 AIVGTYVVKIG

-1213 YMTRDANTCINSTYK
+1213 YMSRDANTCINSTYK

-1284 LNKQTTTHKTSESA
+1284 LNKQTTTTHKTGEGA

-1304 TSGGFDG
+1304 TSGDFDG
-1311 AYTQNKSETV
+1311 TYTQKKSETV
-1321 TGSGTGKGHYT
+1321 EGSGTGKGHYT
-1332 TFTEVLKKLFTG
+1332 TFTEVLKKIFSG
-1344 SGSKEHDEGKVSYTY
+1344 SGSKEHDEGSVSYTH
-1359 RTTDKVDTTP
+1359 RTTDKVNTTS

-1381 VDYNYTSIETRTV
+1381 VGYNYTSIETRTV
-1394 TVNGEETVIVPPVTP
+1394 TVHGEETVIVPPV
-1409 PVDPDTPDGP
+1409 DPDTPDDP
-1419 VEDETPDEVMTP
+1419 VEDETPDEVVTP
-1431 ETPELPAV
+1431 ETPELPPV
-1439 QDAAPDEVVLPAE
+1439 QGATPDTPVLPSDAV
-1452 PELPA
+1452 LPA
-1457 VQDATALP
+1457 VQDALP

>member
-1 MTNKKLKLAAMS
+1 MN
-13 VALTACVAAQPMAAH
+13 
-28 AVEGPDPAEDNA
+28 D
-40 APQAEPVAES
+40 
-50 STPAPVAEEGEKQEK
+50 
-65 VGEQEEF
+65 
-72 FPPPVNEE
+72 E
-80 AKSEEQAPAFGPGT
+80 AKKDDQAPAFGPGT

-104 PAEKPEEPGESG
+104 PAEKPEEPGKSG
-116 KDGETDGSEGSGE
+116 EDGEVDGSEGSGE

-188 DPVVGKDED
+188 ESVVGKDED

-207 TTGTE
+207 TTGTQ

-221 ADSSTTITDTKKG
+221 ADSETTITDTKKG
-234 EEINLDDELGKD
+234 EEIDLNEELGED
-246 VRPDWKTDKDAKLGD
+246 VRPDWKTDKDAKLGG

-291 AAEDIAKLLDVPEGG
+291 AAEDIAKLLDVPEDG
-306 VEKKEELDEEGN
+306 VEKKTDDEGN
-318 PKTTYTLK
+318 TTYTLK
-326 KEEISTDENG
+326 KEETSTDENG
-336 NTVTRVTYYKI
+336 NTVTRVTYYEI
-347 TGNTV
+347 TGNSVKTR
-352 ETTTETTLVLK
+352 TETTLVLK

-370 VNNEDL
+370 VDDKDL
-376 TTEIELPSITAKN
+376 TTEIKLPSITAKN

-405 GEMLQDEYY
+405 GEMLKDKYY
-414 NNVTGEYVYTE
+414 NNDTGEYVYTE
-425 NVDGKEYTYKVKK
+425 TDANGKEYTYKVKK
-438 MEDSKPLT
+438 TEDTNSLT
-446 NAQLAERLGEGFTG
+446 NEQLAARLGEGFTS
-460 DDNGVY
+460 DADGVY
-466 YKGEKLTFDQMEAV
+466 CNGEKLTFDQMEAV

-502 GQESIESAKETAKLE
+502 GEESIKSAEETAKLE

-572 NGATVSAPQPGTPDS
+572 NGATVSTDPGTPDS

-594 KDVTDNVIT
+594 EDVKDYTVT

-646 KGTTTYKKED
+646 KGTTTYKKEE

-724 KCVEWTIDEL
+724 KRVEWTIDEL

-766 TVDGKTYDKVT
+766 TVDGKTYDNVT

-873 DNKDLEKAYDE
+873 DNKDLEKAYDA
-884 LWKQIQE
+884 LWEQIQE
-891 IQSKLLPGEELWI
+891 IQSKLQPGEELWI

-909 TDKTEKTDI
+909 TDKTKKTDI

-927 PENMSKDEL
+927 PENMSRDEL

-968 SGEKTDEFKS
+968 SGEKTDEFKY

-990 YWKLT
+990 YWKST

-1075 GNQLVGLDS
+1075 DNQPVGLDS

-1092 GEGNGH
+1092 GEGDGH
-1098 YEYDRGTPN
+1098 YEYDRGNPN

-1130 GSIKLYQGQRG
+1130 GSIKLYQGGYDGWHWVR
-1141 DYWTPGISAEDQA
+1141 AEDQA

-1161 TGSSKTAAS
+1161 TGSNKTAANLS
-1170 LTKKERD
+1170 KKERD
-1177 AIVGTYVVQIG
+1177 AIVGTYVVKIG

-1200 QVYLKSSELTAYG
+1200 QVYLKTSELTAYG

-1304 TSGGFDG
+1304 TSGGFNG
-1311 AYTQNKSETV
+1311 AYTQDKSETV

-1332 TFTEVLKKLFTG
+1332 TFTEVLKKLFSGKGETSYDTG
-1344 SGSKEHDEGKVSYTY
+1344 SVSYSY
-1359 RTTDKVDTTP
+1359 RTTDKVNTTP

-1409 PVDPDTPDGP
+1409 PETP
-1419 VEDETPDEVMTP
+1419 VEDETPDEVVTP
-1431 ETPELPAV
+1431 ETPELPPV
-1439 QDAAPDEVVLPAE
+1439 QDATPDEVVLPAE

>member
-28 AVEGPDPAEDNA
+28 AVEGPDSVEDNA
-40 APQAEPVAES
+40 APQAEP
-50 STPAPVAEEGEKQEK
+50 APVEGKTAEGEVEGEEEKQE
-65 VGEQEEF
+65 EF
-72 FPPPVNEE
+72 VPPVNDE
-80 AKSEEQAPAFGPGT
+80 AKKDDQAPAFGPGT

-104 PAEKPEEPGESG
+104 PAEKPEEP
-116 KDGETDGSEGSGE
+116 GE

-234 EEINLDDELGKD
+234 EEIDLNKELGE
-246 VRPDWKTDKDAKLGD
+246 VRPDWKTDKDATLGD
-261 YTVDK
+261 YTVK
-266 VEPAK
+266 EVEPSE

-276 TLTLKKTSPTEEKEM
+276 TLTLKKTSKPETKEM
-291 AAEDIAKLLDVPEGG
+291 SAEDIAKLLDVPEDG

-326 KEEISTDENG
+326 KEETSTDENG

-347 TGNTV
+347 TGTTV

-370 VNNEDL
+370 VDDKDL

-438 MEDSKPLT
+438 TEDSKPLT
-446 NAQLAERLGEGFTG
+446 NAQLADRLGEGFTG

-724 KCVEWTIDEL
+724 KRVEWTIDEL

-757 SIDEKARTI
+757 SIDEKAGTI

-797 TFTKQAGAP
+797 TFTKKAGAP

-841 NETITVDYSTLSE
+841 DETITVDYSTLSE

-866 SVTDIIK
+866 SVTGIIK
-873 DNKDLEKAYDE
+873 DDKDLEKAYDE

-891 IQSKLLPGEELWI
+891 IQSKLQPGEELRI
-904 GNLEV
+904 GE
-909 TDKTEKTDI
+909 TKIDSTTKKEDI
-918 IKYFTTAIS
+918 IKYFTKAIS
-927 PENMSKDEL
+927 PDNMSKDEL

-968 SGEKTDEFKS
+968 SGEKTGEFKY

-990 YWKLT
+990 YWKST
-995 WWGGYYY
+995 WGWSGYYY
-1002 YTDANGQEVRVHS
+1002 YTDANGHEVRVDS
-1015 NTVHYEEQRD
+1015 NTVHSEEQRD

-1035 SKLDLLPDK
+1035 SKLDLLPDE
-1044 DDKVDQ
+1044 DGKVNQ

-1063 WNYDAGN
+1063 WNYDAGK

-1075 GNQLVGLDS
+1075 DNQTVGLDS

-1092 GEGNGH
+1092 GEGDGH
-1098 YEYDRGTPN
+1098 YEYDRGNPN

-1130 GSIKLYQGQRG
+1130 GNIKLYQGG
-1141 DYWTPGISAEDQA
+1141 FDDYWYWVSAEDQA

-1161 TGSSKTAAS
+1161 TGSNKTAAS

-1177 AIVGTYVVQIG
+1177 AIVGTYVVKIG

-1200 QVYLKSSELTAYG
+1200 QVYLKTSELTAYG

-1284 LNKQTTTHKTSESA
+1284 LNQQTTTHKTSERA

-1332 TFTEVLKKLFTG
+1332 TFTEVLKKLF
-1344 SGSKEHDEGKVSYTY
+1344 SGKGETTYDEGKVSYTY
-1359 RTTDKVDTTP
+1359 RTTDKVNTTP

-1381 VDYNYTSIETRTV
+1381 VDYNYTSIETRKV
-1394 TVNGEETVIVPPVTP
+1394 TVDGEETVIVP

-1419 VEDETPDEVMTP
+1419 VEDETPDEVVTP
-1431 ETPELPAV
+1431 ETPELPPV
-1439 QDAAPDEVVLPAE
+1439 QDATPDDAAPETPVLPSDAV
-1452 PELPA
+1452 LPA
-1457 VQDATALP
+1457 VQDALP

>member
-28 AVEGPDPAEDNA
+28 AVEGPDSVEDNA
-40 APQAEPVAES
+40 APQAEP
-50 STPAPVAEEGEKQEK
+50 APVEGETAEGEVEGEEEKQE
-65 VGEQEEF
+65 EF
-72 FPPPVNEE
+72 VPPVNEE

-94 KTDDIIIDYK
+94 KTDDITIDYK

-144 VIDNSKKDEATGKDG
+144 VIDNSKKDEATGEDG

-197 GNTTITTPTE
+197 GNTTIITPTE

-246 VRPDWKTDKDAKLGD
+246 VRPGWGTDKDDKLGG

-266 VEPAK
+266 VEPAE

-276 TLTLKKTSPTEEKEM
+276 ELTLKKTSPTEEKEM
-291 AAEDIAKLLDVPEGG
+291 SAEDVAKLLDVPKGG
-306 VEKKEELDEEGN
+306 VEKKTDDEGN
-318 PKTTYTLK
+318 TTYTLK
-326 KEEISTDENG
+326 KEETSTDENG
-336 NTVTRVTYYKI
+336 NTVTRTTYYEI
-347 TGNTV
+347 TGNSVKTR
-352 ETTTETTLVLK
+352 TETTLVLK

-370 VNNEDL
+370 VDDKDL
-376 TTEIELPSITAKN
+376 TTKVELPSITAKN

-405 GEMLQDEYY
+405 GEMLKDEYY

-438 MEDSKPLT
+438 TENTKPLT
-446 NAQLAERLGEGFTG
+446 NAQLSERLGEGFTA

-466 YKGEKLTFDQMEAV
+466 YKGEKLNLDQMEAV

-502 GQESIESAKETAKLE
+502 GQASIDKANNDAKLE
-517 AIKAALTDAARNAG
+517 AIKAALTDAAKKTG
-531 INVETDD
+531 INVDSED

-572 NGATVSAPQPGTPDS
+572 DGATVSAPQPGSSDP

-594 KDVTDNVIT
+594 EDIKDYTVT

-630 ELPSLDGWTI
+630 ELPSLEGWTFDGI
-640 ASKDPE
+640 DTE
-646 KGTTTYKKED
+646 KGTTTYKKEE

-682 DTEKEEIAWAELL
+682 DAEKEEIAWKEL
-695 NQHPEYKNKDE
+695 QNKTGKD
-706 LKAAGYNINISS
+706 KATLLQEGYSIDIGS

-724 KCVEWTIDEL
+724 KRVEWTIDTL
-734 SESTKTDAKDLNDK
+734 SESTKTDTKDLNDK

-757 SIDEKARTI
+757 SIDENAGTI
-766 TVDGKTYDKVT
+766 TVDGNIYRNVT
-777 KTNDG
+777 KTDDG

-797 TFTKQAGAP
+797 TFTKKAGAP
-806 LTPEEIQ
+806 PTPEEIQ

-841 NETITVDYSTLSE
+841 DETITVDYSTLSE

-866 SVTDIIK
+866 SVTGIIK
-873 DNKDLEKAYDE
+873 DDKDLEKAYDE

-891 IQSKLLPGEELWI
+891 IQSKLQPGEELRI
-904 GNLEV
+904 GE
-909 TDKTEKTDI
+909 TKIDSTTKKEDI
-918 IKYFTTAIS
+918 IKYFTKAIS
-927 PENMSKDEL
+927 PDNMSKDEL

-968 SGEKTDEFKS
+968 SGEKTGEFKY

-990 YWKLT
+990 YWKST
-995 WWGGYYY
+995 WGWNGYYY
-1002 YTDANGQEVRVHS
+1002 YTDANGHEVRVDS
-1015 NTVHYEEQRD
+1015 NTVHSEEQRD

-1044 DDKVDQ
+1044 DGKVDQ

-1075 GNQLVGLDS
+1075 DNQTVGLDS

-1092 GEGNGH
+1092 GEGSGH
-1098 YEYDRGTPN
+1098 YEYDRGNRN
-1107 NCPDKSAYYKLT
+1107 NNPDKSAYYKLT

-1130 GSIKLYQGQRG
+1130 GSIKLYQGG
-1141 DYWTPGISAEDQA
+1141 YDGWHWVSAEDQA

-1170 LTKKERD
+1170 LTKKERN
-1177 AIVGTYVVQIG
+1177 AIVGTYVVKIG
-1188 TTGTNSTGESGY
+1188 TTDTNSTGESGY
-1200 QVYLKSSELTAYG
+1200 QVYLKTSELTAYG

-1228 RQDGTWGYVGGYDL
+1228 RQTNSWDYVGGYDL
-1242 MISKLTQVSE
+1242 MISKLTQVRE

-1276 DFANRLLE
+1276 DFAKRLLE
-1284 LNKQTTTHKTSESA
+1284 LNKQTTTTHKTGEGA

-1311 AYTQNKSETV
+1311 TYTQKKSETV
-1321 TGSGTGKGHYT
+1321 EGSGTGKGHYT
-1332 TFTEVLKKLFTG
+1332 TFTEVLKKIFSG
-1344 SGSKEHDEGKVSYTY
+1344 SGSKEHDEGSVSYTH
-1359 RTTDKVDTTP
+1359 RTTDKVNTTP

-1381 VDYNYTSIETRTV
+1381 VDYNYTSIETRKV
-1394 TVNGEETVIVPPVTP
+1394 TVSGEETVIVP

-1419 VEDETPDEVMTP
+1419 VEDETPDEVVTP
-1431 ETPELPAV
+1431 ETPELPPV
-1439 QDAAPDEVVLPAE
+1439 QDATPDAPVLPSDAV
-1452 PELPA
+1452 LPA

-1473 ALGMAFSGMLLTIAG
+1473 ALGMAFSGMLLMVVG
-1488 AFASLKYK
+1488 AFTSLKYK

>member
-28 AVEGPDPAEDNA
+28 AVEGPDSVEDNA

-72 FPPPVNEE
+72 TPPPVNEE
-80 AKSEEQAPAFGPGT
+80 AKKDDQAPAFGPGT

-104 PAEKPEEPGESG
+104 PAEKPEEPGKSG
-116 KDGETDGSEGSGE
+116 EDGEADGSEGSGE

-188 DPVVGKDED
+188 ESVVGKDED

-207 TTGTE
+207 TTGTQ

-246 VRPDWKTDKDAKLGD
+246 VRPDWKTDKDAKLGG

-266 VEPAK
+266 VEPAE

-276 TLTLKKTSPTEEKEM
+276 ELTLKKTSPTEEKEM

-306 VEKKEELDEEGN
+306 VEKKTDDEGN
-318 PKTTYTLK
+318 TTYTLK
-326 KEEISTDENG
+326 KEETSTDENG
-336 NTVTRVTYYKI
+336 NTVTRVTYYEI
-347 TGNTV
+347 TGNSV
-352 ETTTETTLVLK
+352 KTTTETTLKLK
-363 VEKGTVD
+363 VEKGTETKKD
-370 VNNEDL
+370 QDL
-376 TTEIELPSITAKN
+376 STEAELPDSITVKN
-389 TDETKTDVIEI
+389 GKSELKVSKDILEKALDNGGTYTDTDKNITYTVTKKEE
-400 SSEKL
+400 SSTKL
-405 GEMLQDEYY
+405 SNE
-414 NNVTGEYVYTE
+414 
-425 NVDGKEYTYKVKK
+425 
-438 MEDSKPLT
+438 
-446 NAQLAERLGEGFTG
+446 QLAKRLGDGFTYNAA
-460 DDNGVY
+460 DDSIS
-466 YKGEKLTFDQMEAV
+466 YKGEKLTISQNDV
-480 RKTLSY
+480 YRKLLSY
-486 TVEVT
+486 DVTVT
-491 EVTKTPGQVEG
+491 ETIKNEGQVEG
-502 GQESIESAKETAKLE
+502 GQASIDKANNDAKLE
-517 AIKAALTDAARNAG
+517 AIKAALTDAAKKTG
-531 INVETDD
+531 INVDSED

-572 NGATVSAPQPGTPDS
+572 NGATVSTDPGTPDS

-594 KDVTDNVIT
+594 EDVKDYTVT

-646 KGTTTYKKED
+646 KGTTTYKKEE

-669 RTCTITESSASLS
+669 RTCTITESSASLT
-682 DTEKEEIAWAELL
+682 DAEKEEIAWKEL
-695 NQHPEYKNKDE
+695 QNKTGKD
-706 LKAAGYNINISS
+706 KATLLQEGYSIDIGS

-724 KCVEWTIDEL
+724 KRVEWTIDTL
-734 SESTKTDAKDLNDK
+734 SESTKTDTKDLNDK

-757 SIDEKARTI
+757 SIDENAGTI
-766 TVDGKTYDKVT
+766 TVDGNIYRNVT
-777 KTNDG
+777 KTDDG

-806 LTPEEIQ
+806 LTPDEIQ

-841 NETITVDYSTLSE
+841 DETITVDYSTLSE

-866 SVTDIIK
+866 SVTGIIK
-873 DNKDLEKAYDE
+873 DDKDLEKAYDE

-891 IQSKLLPGEELWI
+891 IQSKLQPGEELRI
-904 GNLEV
+904 GE
-909 TDKTEKTDI
+909 TKIDSTTKKEDI
-918 IKYFTTAIS
+918 IKYFTKAIS
-927 PENMSKDEL
+927 PDNMSKDEL

-968 SGEKTDEFKS
+968 SGEKTGEFKY

-990 YWKLT
+990 YWKST
-995 WWGGYYY
+995 WGWNGYYY

-1015 NTVHYEEQRD
+1015 NTVHSEEQRD

-1035 SKLDLLPDK
+1035 SKLDLLPDE
-1044 DDKVDQ
+1044 DGKVNQ

-1063 WNYDAGN
+1063 WNYDAGK

-1075 GNQLVGLDS
+1075 DNQTVGLDS

-1092 GEGNGH
+1092 GEGSGH
-1098 YEYDRGTPN
+1098 YEYDRGNRN
-1107 NCPDKSAYYKLT
+1107 NNPDKSAYYKLT

-1130 GSIKLYQGQRG
+1130 GSIKLYQGG
-1141 DYWTPGISAEDQA
+1141 YDGWYWVSAEDQA
-1154 INAYLKA
+1154 INAYLEA

-1252 GKVVGQTEST
+1252 GKVIGQTEST

-1276 DFANRLLE
+1276 DFAKRLLE
-1284 LNKQTTTHKTSESA
+1284 LNKQTTTTHKTGEGA

-1304 TSGGFDG
+1304 TSGDFDG
-1311 AYTQNKSETV
+1311 TYTQKKSETV
-1321 TGSGTGKGHYT
+1321 EGSGTGKGHYT
-1332 TFTEVLKKLFTG
+1332 TFTEVLKKIFSG

-1359 RTTDKVDTTP
+1359 RTTDKVNTTP

-1381 VDYNYTSIETRTV
+1381 VGYNYTSIETRKV

-1419 VEDETPDEVMTP
+1419 VEDETPDEVVTP
-1431 ETPELPAV
+1431 ETPELPPV
-1439 QDAAPDEVVLPAE
+1439 QDATPDAPVLPSDAV
-1452 PELPA
+1452 LPA
-1457 VQDATALP
+1457 VQDALP

-1473 ALGMAFSGMLLTIAG
+1473 ALGMAFSGMLLMVVG
-1488 AFASLKYK
+1488 AFTSLKYK

>member
-28 AVEGPDPAEDNA
+28 AVEGPDSVEDNA
-40 APQAEPVAES
+40 APQAEP
-50 STPAPVAEEGEKQEK
+50 APVEGKTAEGEVEGKEGK
-65 VGEQEEF
+65 QEEF
-72 FPPPVNEE
+72 VPPENDE
-80 AKSEEQAPAFGPGT
+80 AKKDDQAPAFGPGT
-94 KTDDIIIDYK
+94 KTDDITIDYK
-104 PAEKPEEPGESG
+104 PAEKPEEP
-116 KDGETDGSEGSGE
+116 GE

-144 VIDNSKKDEATGKDG
+144 VIDNNKKNEETGKDG

-246 VRPDWKTDKDAKLGD
+246 VRPDWSTDEKAKLGD
-261 YTVDK
+261 YTVK
-266 VEPAK
+266 EVEPAK

-276 TLTLKKTSPTEEKEM
+276 TLTLKKTSEPETKKM
-291 AAEDIAKLLDVPEGG
+291 SAEDIAKLLDVPEGG
-306 VEKKEELDEEGN
+306 VEKKTDDEGN
-318 PKTTYTLK
+318 TTYTLK
-326 KEEISTDENG
+326 KEETSTDENG
-336 NTVTRVTYYKI
+336 NTVTRTTYYEI
-347 TGNTV
+347 TGNSV
-352 ETTTETTLVLK
+352 KTTTETTLKLK
-363 VEKGTVD
+363 VEKGTETKKD
-370 VNNEDL
+370 QDL
-376 TTEIELPSITAKN
+376 STEAELPDSITVKN
-389 TDETKTDVIEI
+389 GKSELKVSKDILEKALDNGGTYTDTDKNITYTVTKKEE
-400 SSEKL
+400 SSTKL
-405 GEMLQDEYY
+405 SNE
-414 NNVTGEYVYTE
+414 
-425 NVDGKEYTYKVKK
+425 
-438 MEDSKPLT
+438 
-446 NAQLAERLGEGFTG
+446 QLAKRLGDGFTYNAA
-460 DDNGVY
+460 DDSIS
-466 YKGEKLTFDQMEAV
+466 YKGEKLTISQNDV
-480 RKTLSY
+480 YRKLLSY
-486 TVEVT
+486 DVTVT
-491 EVTKTPGQVEG
+491 ETIKNEGQVEG
-502 GQESIESAKETAKLE
+502 GQASIDKANNDAKLE
-517 AIKAALTDAARNAG
+517 AIKAALTDAAKKTG
-531 INVETDD
+531 INVDSED

-566 TVTLRY
+566 TVTLCY
-572 NGATVSAPQPGTPDS
+572 DGATVSAPEPS
-587 SKDTETR
+587 SSDPSKNTETR
-594 KDVTDNVIT
+594 EDIKDYTVT

-646 KGTTTYKKED
+646 KGTTTYKKEE

-682 DTEKEEIAWAELL
+682 DAEKADIAWAELL
-695 NQHPEYKNKDE
+695 KQHPEYKNEDE
-706 LKAAGYNINISS
+706 LKAAGYNIDIGS

-724 KCVEWTIDEL
+724 KRVEWTIGTL
-734 SESTKTDAKDLNDK
+734 SESTKTDTKDLNDK

-813 TALAGQYSVSA
+813 TALAGQYSVPA

-841 NETITVDYSTLSE
+841 DETITVDYSTLSE

-946 AKNSTYV
+946 AKSSTYV

-990 YWKLT
+990 YWKST

-1075 GNQLVGLDS
+1075 GNQPVGLDS

-1092 GEGNGH
+1092 GEGDGH
-1098 YEYDRGTPN
+1098 YEYDRGNPN

-1154 INAYLKA
+1154 INAYLEA
-1161 TGSSKTAAS
+1161 TGSNKTAKDLS
-1170 LTKKERD
+1170 PKERN
-1177 AIVGTYVVQIG
+1177 AIVGTYVVKIG

-1200 QVYLKSSELTAYG
+1200 QVYRKTSELTAYG

-1284 LNKQTTTHKTSESA
+1284 LNKQTTTHKTSERA

-1332 TFTEVLKKLFTG
+1332 TFTEVLKKFFTG

-1394 TVNGEETVIVPPVTP
+1394 TVDGEETVIVPPVTP

-1419 VEDETPDEVMTP
+1419 VEDETPDEVVTP
-1431 ETPELPAV
+1431 ETPELPPV
-1439 QDAAPDEVVLPAE
+1439 QDATPDDAAPETPVLPSDAV
-1452 PELPA
+1452 LPA
-1457 VQDATALP
+1457 VQDALP

>member
-28 AVEGPDPAEDNA
+28 AVEGPDSVEDNA

-50 STPAPVAEEGEKQEK
+50 STPAPVAEEGEKQEEA
-65 VGEQEEF
+65 GEQEEF
-72 FPPPVNEE
+72 TPPRVNEE

-94 KTDDIIIDYK
+94 KTDDITIDYK
-104 PAEKPEEPGESG
+104 PAAKPGEPGKSG
-116 KDGETDGSEGSGE
+116 EDGEADGSEGSGE

-159 KIGEATKEE
+159 KIGTATKEE

-234 EEINLDDELGKD
+234 EEIDLNKELGE
-246 VRPDWKTDKDAKLGD
+246 VRPDWKTDKDATLGD
-261 YTVDK
+261 YTVK
-266 VEPAK
+266 EVEPSE

-276 TLTLKKTSPTEEKEM
+276 ELTLKKTSPTEEKEM

-306 VEKKEELDEEGN
+306 VEKKTDDEGN
-318 PKTTYTLK
+318 TTYTLK
-326 KEEISTDENG
+326 KEETSTDENG
-336 NTVTRVTYYKI
+336 NTVTRTTYYEI
-347 TGNTV
+347 TGNSV
-352 ETTTETTLVLK
+352 KTTTETTLKLK

-370 VNNEDL
+370 VDNKDL
-376 TTEIELPSITAKN
+376 NTEIKLPSITAKN

-425 NVDGKEYTYKVKK
+425 TDANGKEYTYKVKK
-438 MEDSKPLT
+438 TEDTKPLT
-446 NAQLAERLGEGFTG
+446 NKQLADRLGEGFTG

-466 YKGEKLTFDQMEAV
+466 YKGEKLTFDEKEAV

-502 GQESIESAKETAKLE
+502 GQESIKSAEETAKLE
-517 AIKAALTDAARNAG
+517 AIKAALTDAAKKTG
-531 INVETDD
+531 INVDSED

-572 NGATVSAPQPGTPDS
+572 DGATVSAPQLGSSDP

-630 ELPSLDGWTI
+630 ELPSFDGWTI

-646 KGTTTYKKED
+646 KGTTTYKKEE

-682 DTEKEEIAWAELL
+682 DAEKEEIAWKEL
-695 NQHPEYKNKDE
+695 QNKTGKD
-706 LKAAGYNINISS
+706 KATLLQEGYSIDIGS

-724 KCVEWTIDEL
+724 KRVEWTIDTL
-734 SESTKTDAKDLNDK
+734 SESTKTDTKDLNDK

-757 SIDEKARTI
+757 SIDENAGTI
-766 TVDGKTYDKVT
+766 TVDGNIYRNVT
-777 KTNDG
+777 KTDDG

-841 NETITVDYSTLSE
+841 DETITVDYSTLSE

-866 SVTDIIK
+866 SVTGIIK
-873 DNKDLEKAYDE
+873 DDKDLEKAYDE

-891 IQSKLLPGEELWI
+891 IQSKLQPGEELRI
-904 GNLEV
+904 GE
-909 TDKTEKTDI
+909 TKIDSTTKKEDI
-918 IKYFTTAIS
+918 IKYFTKAIS
-927 PENMSKDEL
+927 PDNMSKDEL

-968 SGEKTDEFKS
+968 SGEKTGEFKY

-990 YWKLT
+990 YWKST

-1002 YTDANGQEVRVHS
+1002 YTDATGQEVRVHS
-1015 NTVHYEEQRD
+1015 NTVHSEEQRD

-1035 SKLDLLPDK
+1035 SKLDLLPDE
-1044 DDKVDQ
+1044 DGKVNQ

-1063 WNYDAGN
+1063 WNYDAGK

-1075 GNQLVGLDS
+1075 DNQTVGLDS

-1092 GEGNGH
+1092 GEGSGH
-1098 YEYDRGTPN
+1098 YEYDRGNRN
-1107 NCPDKSAYYKLT
+1107 NNPDKSAYYKLT
-1119 GTVAYDPIKEN
+1119 GTVAYDPIKDKD
-1130 GSIKLYQGQRG
+1130 GSIKLYQGQWG
-1141 DYWTPGISAEDQA
+1141 DYWNPGISAEDEA

-1161 TGSSKTAAS
+1161 TGSSKTYRD
-1170 LTKKERD
+1170 LTTKERN
-1177 AIVGTYVVQIG
+1177 AIVGTYVVKIG

-1213 YMTRDANTCINSTYK
+1213 YMSRDANTCINSTYK

-1242 MISKLTQVSE
+1242 MISELTQVRE

-1276 DFANRLLE
+1276 DFAKRLLE
-1284 LNKQTTTHKTSESA
+1284 LNKQTTTTHKTGEGA

-1304 TSGGFDG
+1304 TSGDFDG
-1311 AYTQNKSETV
+1311 TYTQKKSETV
-1321 TGSGTGKGHYT
+1321 EGSGTGKGHYT
-1332 TFTEVLKKLFTG
+1332 TFTEVLKKIFSG
-1344 SGSKEHDEGKVSYTY
+1344 SGSKEHDEGSVSYTH
-1359 RTTDKVDTTP
+1359 RTTDKVNTTP

-1381 VDYNYTSIETRTV
+1381 VGYNYTSIETRTV

-1409 PVDPDTPDGP
+1409 PETP
-1419 VEDETPDEVMTP
+1419 VEDETPNEVVTP
-1431 ETPELPAV
+1431 ETPELPPV
-1439 QDAAPDEVVLPAE
+1439 QDATPDAPVLPSDAV
-1452 PELPA
+1452 LPA
-1457 VQDATALP
+1457 VQDALP

>member
-1 MTNKKLKLAAMS
+1 M
-13 VALTACVAAQPMAAH
+13 
-28 AVEGPDPAEDNA
+28 
-40 APQAEPVAES
+40 
-50 STPAPVAEEGEKQEK
+50 
-65 VGEQEEF
+65 
-72 FPPPVNEE
+72 NEE
-80 AKSEEQAPAFGPGT
+80 AKKDDQAPAFGPGT
-94 KTDDIIIDYK
+94 KTEDITIDYK
-104 PAEKPEEPGESG
+104 PAEKPEEPGKSG
-116 KDGETDGSEGSGE
+116 EDGEADGSEGSGE

-138 TYVKGD
+138 TYMKGD

-234 EEINLDDELGKD
+234 EEINLDDELGKG

-266 VEPAK
+266 VENSK

-276 TLTLKKTSPTEEKEM
+276 ELTLKKTSPTEEKEM
-291 AAEDIAKLLDVPEGG
+291 AAEDIAKLLDVPEDG
-306 VEKKEELDEEGN
+306 VEKKTDDKGN
-318 PKTTYTLK
+318 TTYTLK
-326 KEEISTDENG
+326 KEETSTDENG
-336 NTVTRVTYYKI
+336 NTVTRVTYYEI
-347 TGNTV
+347 TGNSVKTR
-352 ETTTETTLVLK
+352 TETTLVLK

-370 VNNEDL
+370 VDEKDL
-376 TTEIELPSITAKN
+376 TTRVELPSITAKN

-405 GEMLQDEYY
+405 GEMLKDEYY

-438 MEDSKPLT
+438 TENTKPLT
-446 NAQLAERLGEGFTG
+446 NAQLAERLGEGFTA

-466 YKGEKLTFDQMEAV
+466 YKGEKLNLDQMEAV

-502 GQESIESAKETAKLE
+502 GQESIKSAEETAKLE
-517 AIKAALTDAARNAG
+517 AIKAALTDAAKKTG
-531 INVETDD
+531 INVDSED

-566 TVTLRY
+566 TVTLCY
-572 NGATVSAPQPGTPDS
+572 DGATVSAPEPGS
-587 SKDTETR
+587 SDPSKNTETR
-594 KDVTDNVIT
+594 EDIKDYTVT

-630 ELPSLDGWTI
+630 ELPSLEGWTFDGI
-640 ASKDPE
+640 DTE
-646 KGTTTYKKED
+646 KGTTTYKKEE

-682 DTEKEEIAWAELL
+682 DAEKADIAWAELL
-695 NQHPEYKNKDE
+695 KQHPEYKNEDE
-706 LKAAGYNINISS
+706 LKAAGYNIDIGS

-724 KCVEWTIDEL
+724 KRVEWTIGTL
-734 SESTKTDAKDLNDK
+734 SESTKTDTKDLNDK

-757 SIDEKARTI
+757 SIDENAGTI
-766 TVDGKTYDKVT
+766 TVDGKTYDNVT

-806 LTPEEIQ
+806 LTPDEIQ

-841 NETITVDYSTLSE
+841 DETITVDYSTLSE

-866 SVTDIIK
+866 SVTGIIK
-873 DNKDLEKAYDE
+873 DDKDLEKAYDE

-891 IQSKLLPGEELWI
+891 IQSKLQPGEELRI
-904 GNLEV
+904 GE
-909 TDKTEKTDI
+909 TKIDSTTKKEDI
-918 IKYFTTAIS
+918 IKYFTKAIS
-927 PENMSKDEL
+927 PDNMSKDEL

-968 SGEKTDEFKS
+968 SGEKTGEFKY

-990 YWKLT
+990 YWKST
-995 WWGGYYY
+995 WGWNGYYY
-1002 YTDANGQEVRVHS
+1002 YTDANGHEVRVDS
-1015 NTVHYEEQRD
+1015 NTVHSEEQRD

-1044 DDKVDQ
+1044 DGKVDQ

-1063 WNYDAGN
+1063 WNYDAGK

-1075 GNQLVGLDS
+1075 DNQTVGLDS

-1092 GEGNGH
+1092 GEGSGH
-1098 YEYDRGTPN
+1098 YEYDRGNPN
-1107 NCPDKSAYYKLT
+1107 KNPDKSAYYKLT

-1130 GSIKLYQGQRG
+1130 GSIKLYQGG
-1141 DYWTPGISAEDQA
+1141 YDGWYWVSAEDQA

-1177 AIVGTYVVQIG
+1177 AIVGTYVVKIG

-1213 YMTRDANTCINSTYK
+1213 YMSRDANTCINSTYK

-1242 MISKLTQVSE
+1242 MISELTQVRE

-1276 DFANRLLE
+1276 DFAKRLLE
-1284 LNKQTTTHKTSESA
+1284 LNKQTTTHKTGEGA

-1304 TSGGFDG
+1304 TSGDFDG
-1311 AYTQNKSETV
+1311 TYTQKKSETV
-1321 TGSGTGKGHYT
+1321 EGSGTGKGHYT
-1332 TFTEVLKKLFTG
+1332 TFTEVLKKIFSG

-1359 RTTDKVDTTP
+1359 RTTDKVNTTP

-1381 VDYNYTSIETRTV
+1381 VGYNYTSIETRKV

-1419 VEDETPDEVMTP
+1419 VEDETPDEVVTP
-1431 ETPELPAV
+1431 ETPELPPV
-1439 QDAAPDEVVLPAE
+1439 QDATPDAPVLPSDAV
-1452 PELPA
+1452 LPA
-1457 VQDATALP
+1457 VQDALP

-1473 ALGMAFSGMLLTIAG
+1473 ALGMAFSGMLLMVVG
-1488 AFASLKYK
+1488 AFTSLKYK

>member
-1 MTNKKLKLAAMS
+1 MLWK
-13 VALTACVAAQPMAAH
+13 
-28 AVEGPDPAEDNA
+28 
-40 APQAEPVAES
+40 APTLSRITLPRR
-50 STPAPVAEEGEKQEK
+50 PNPPLWK
-65 VGEQEEF
+65 VRPQKARSRAKRKSRRSL
-72 FPPPVNEE
+72 PPRVNEE

-94 KTDDIIIDYK
+94 KTDDITIDYK
-104 PAEKPEEPGESG
+104 PAEKPEEPGKSG
-116 KDGETDGSEGSGE
+116 EDGEADGSEGSGE

-159 KIGEATKEE
+159 KIGTATKEE

-234 EEINLDDELGKD
+234 EEINLDDELGKG

-266 VEPAK
+266 VENSK

-276 TLTLKKTSPTEEKEM
+276 ELTLKKTSEPETKEM
-291 AAEDIAKLLDVPEGG
+291 SAEDVAKLLDVPEDG
-306 VEKKEELDEEGN
+306 VEKKTDDEG
-318 PKTTYTLK
+318 KTTYILK
-326 KEEISTDENG
+326 KEETSTDENG

-352 ETTTETTLVLK
+352 ETTTETTLKLK

-370 VNNEDL
+370 VDEKDL

-405 GEMLQDEYY
+405 GEMLKDEYY
-414 NNVTGEYVYTE
+414 NNDTGEYVYTE
-425 NVDGKEYTYKVKK
+425 TDANGKEYTYKVKK
-438 MEDSKPLT
+438 TEDTKPLT
-446 NAQLAERLGEGFTG
+446 NKQLADRLGDGFTYNAA
-460 DDNGVY
+460 DDSIS
-466 YKGEKLTFDQMEAV
+466 YKGEKLTISQNDV
-480 RKTLSY
+480 YRKLLSY
-486 TVEVT
+486 DVTVT
-491 EVTKTPGQVEG
+491 ETIKNEGQVEG
-502 GQESIESAKETAKLE
+502 GQASIDKANNDAKLE
-517 AIKAALTDAARNAG
+517 AIKAALTDAAKKTG
-531 INVETDD
+531 INVDSED

-566 TVTLRY
+566 TVTLCY
-572 NGATVSAPQPGTPDS
+572 DGATVSAPEPGS
-587 SKDTETR
+587 SDPSKNTETR
-594 KDVTDNVIT
+594 EDIKDYTVT

-630 ELPSLDGWTI
+630 ELPSLEGWTFDGI
-640 ASKDPE
+640 DTE
-646 KGTTTYKKED
+646 KGTTTYKKEE

-682 DTEKEEIAWAELL
+682 DAEKEEIAWKEL
-695 NQHPEYKNKDE
+695 QNKTGKD
-706 LKAAGYNINISS
+706 KATLLQEGYSIDIGS

-724 KCVEWTIDEL
+724 KRVEWTIDTL
-734 SESTKTDAKDLNDK
+734 SESTKTDTKDLNDK

-757 SIDEKARTI
+757 SIDENAGTI
-766 TVDGKTYDKVT
+766 TVDGNIYRNVT
-777 KTNDG
+777 KTDDG

-797 TFTKQAGAP
+797 TFTKKAGAP
-806 LTPEEIQ
+806 PTPEEIQ

-841 NETITVDYSTLSE
+841 DETITVDYSTLSE

-866 SVTDIIK
+866 SVTGIIK
-873 DNKDLEKAYDE
+873 DDKDLEKAYDE

-891 IQSKLLPGEELWI
+891 IQSKLQPGEELRI
-904 GNLEV
+904 GE
-909 TDKTEKTDI
+909 TKIDSTTKKEDI
-918 IKYFTTAIS
+918 IKYFTKAIS
-927 PENMSKDEL
+927 PDNMSKDEL

-968 SGEKTDEFKS
+968 SGEKPGEFKY

-990 YWKLT
+990 YWKST
-995 WWGGYYY
+995 WGWNGYYY
-1002 YTDANGQEVRVHS
+1002 YTDANGHEVRVDS
-1015 NTVHYEEQRD
+1015 NTVHSEEQRD

-1044 DDKVDQ
+1044 DGKVDQ

-1075 GNQLVGLDS
+1075 DNQTVGLDS

-1092 GEGNGH
+1092 GEGSGH
-1098 YEYDRGTPN
+1098 YEYDRGDSN
-1107 NCPDKSAYYKLT
+1107 NNPDKSAYYKLT
-1119 GTVAYDPIKEN
+1119 GTVAYDPIKDKD
-1130 GSIKLYQGQRG
+1130 GSIKLYQGG
-1141 DYWTPGISAEDQA
+1141 YDGWYWVSAEDQA

-1170 LTKKERD
+1170 LTKKERN
-1177 AIVGTYVVQIG
+1177 AIVGTYVVKIG

-1213 YMTRDANTCINSTYK
+1213 YMSRDANTCINSTYK

-1242 MISKLTQVSE
+1242 MISELTQVRE

-1284 LNKQTTTHKTSESA
+1284 LNKQTTTTHKTGEGA

-1304 TSGGFDG
+1304 TSGDFDG
-1311 AYTQNKSETV
+1311 TYTQKKSETV
-1321 TGSGTGKGHYT
+1321 EGSGTGKGHYT
-1332 TFTEVLKKLFTG
+1332 TFTEVLKKIFSG
-1344 SGSKEHDEGKVSYTY
+1344 SGSKEHDEGSVSYTH
-1359 RTTDKVDTTP
+1359 RTTDKVNTTP

-1381 VDYNYTSIETRTV
+1381 VDYNYTSIETRKV
-1394 TVNGEETVIVPPVTP
+1394 TVSGEETVIVP

-1419 VEDETPDEVMTP
+1419 VEDETPDEVVTP
-1431 ETPELPAV
+1431 ETPELPPV
-1439 QDAAPDEVVLPAE
+1439 QDATPDAPVLPSDAV
-1452 PELPA
+1452 LPA

-1473 ALGMAFSGMLLTIAG
+1473 ALGMAFSGMLLMVVG
-1488 AFASLKYK
+1488 AFTSLKYK

>member
-1 MTNKKLKLAAMS
+1 M
-13 VALTACVAAQPMAAH
+13 
-28 AVEGPDPAEDNA
+28 
-40 APQAEPVAES
+40 
-50 STPAPVAEEGEKQEK
+50 
-65 VGEQEEF
+65 
-72 FPPPVNEE
+72 NEE

-94 KTDDIIIDYK
+94 KTDDITIDYK
-104 PAEKPEEPGESG
+104 PAEKPEQPGKSG
-116 KDGETDGSEGSGE
+116 EDGEADGSEGSGE

-159 KIGEATKEE
+159 KIGTATKEE

-234 EEINLDDELGKD
+234 EEIDLDDELGKD
-246 VRPDWKTDKDAKLGD
+246 VRPDWKTDKDAKLGG

-276 TLTLKKTSPTEEKEM
+276 TLTLKKTSEPETKEM
-291 AAEDIAKLLDVPEGG
+291 SAEDVAKLLDVPEDG
-306 VEKKEELDEEGN
+306 VEKKTDDEG
-318 PKTTYTLK
+318 KTTYILK
-326 KEEISTDENG
+326 KEETSTDENG

-352 ETTTETTLVLK
+352 ETTTETTLKLK
-363 VEKGTVD
+363 VEKGTETKKD
-370 VNNEDL
+370 QDL
-376 TTEIELPSITAKN
+376 STEAELPDSITVKN
-389 TDETKTDVIEI
+389 GKSELKVSKDILEKALDNGGTYTDTDKNITYTVTKKEE
-400 SSEKL
+400 SSTKL
-405 GEMLQDEYY
+405 SNE
-414 NNVTGEYVYTE
+414 
-425 NVDGKEYTYKVKK
+425 
-438 MEDSKPLT
+438 
-446 NAQLAERLGEGFTG
+446 QLAKRLGDGFTYNAA
-460 DDNGVY
+460 DDSIS
-466 YKGEKLTFDQMEAV
+466 YKGEKLTISQNDV
-480 RKTLSY
+480 YRKLLSY
-486 TVEVT
+486 DVTVT
-491 EVTKTPGQVEG
+491 ETIKNEGQVEG
-502 GQESIESAKETAKLE
+502 GQESIKSAEETAKLE
-517 AIKAALTDAARNAG
+517 AIKAALTDAAKKTG
-531 INVETDD
+531 INVDSED

-572 NGATVSAPQPGTPDS
+572 DGATVSAPQPGSSDP

-646 KGTTTYKKED
+646 KGTTTYKKEE

-682 DTEKEEIAWAELL
+682 DTEKEEIAWKEL
-695 NQHPEYKNKDE
+695 QNKTGKD
-706 LKAAGYNINISS
+706 KATLLQEGYSIDIGS

-724 KCVEWTIDEL
+724 KRVEWTIDTL
-734 SESTKTDAKDLNDK
+734 SESTKTDTKDLNDK

-757 SIDEKARTI
+757 SIDENAGTI
-766 TVDGKTYDKVT
+766 TVDGNIYRNVT
-777 KTNDG
+777 KTDDG

-797 TFTKQAGAP
+797 TFTKKAGAP

-841 NETITVDYSTLSE
+841 DETITVDYSTLSE

-866 SVTDIIK
+866 SVTGIIK
-873 DNKDLEKAYDE
+873 DDKDLEKAYDE

-891 IQSKLLPGEELWI
+891 IQSKLQPGEELRI
-904 GNLEV
+904 GE
-909 TDKTEKTDI
+909 TKIDSTTKKEDI
-918 IKYFTTAIS
+918 IKYFTKAIS
-927 PENMSKDEL
+927 PDDMSKDEL

-990 YWKLT
+990 YWKST
-995 WWGGYYY
+995 WLWYGYYY
-1002 YTDANGQEVRVHS
+1002 YTDANGQEVRVDN

-1035 SKLDLLPDK
+1035 SKLDLLPDE
-1044 DDKVDQ
+1044 DGKVDQ

-1075 GNQLVGLDS
+1075 GNQPVGLDS

-1092 GEGNGH
+1092 GKGDGH
-1098 YEYDRGTPN
+1098 YEYDRGNSN

-1141 DYWTPGISAEDQA
+1141 DYWTPGISAEDEA

-1161 TGSSKTAAS
+1161 TGSNKTAAS

-1242 MISKLTQVSE
+1242 MISELTQVSE

-1276 DFANRLLE
+1276 DFAKRLLE
-1284 LNKQTTTHKTSESA
+1284 LNKQTTTTHKTGEGA

-1304 TSGGFDG
+1304 TSGDFDG
-1311 AYTQNKSETV
+1311 TYTQKKSETV
-1321 TGSGTGKGHYT
+1321 EGSGTGKGHYT
-1332 TFTEVLKKLFTG
+1332 TFTEVLKKIFSG
-1344 SGSKEHDEGKVSYTY
+1344 SGSKEHDEGSVSYTH
-1359 RTTDKVDTTP
+1359 RTTDKVNTTP

-1381 VDYNYTSIETRTV
+1381 VGYNYTSIETRTV

-1409 PVDPDTPDGP
+1409 PVTPPETP
-1419 VEDETPDEVMTP
+1419 VEDETPNEVVTP
-1431 ETPELPAV
+1431 ETPELPPV
-1439 QDAAPDEVVLPAE
+1439 QDATPDAPVLPSDAV
-1452 PELPA
+1452 LPA
-1457 VQDATALP
+1457 VQDALP

>member
-28 AVEGPDPAEDNA
+28 AVEGPDSVEDNA

-72 FPPPVNEE
+72 TPPPVNEE
-80 AKSEEQAPAFGPGT
+80 AKKDDQAPAFGPGT

-104 PAEKPEEPGESG
+104 PAEKPEEPGKSG
-116 KDGETDGSEGSGE
+116 EDGEADGSEGSGE

-234 EEINLDDELGKD
+234 EEIDLNKELGE
-246 VRPDWKTDKDAKLGD
+246 VRPDWKTDKDATLGD
-261 YTVDK
+261 YTVK
-266 VEPAK
+266 EVEPSE

-276 TLTLKKTSPTEEKEM
+276 ELTLKKTSPTEEKEM

-306 VEKKEELDEEGN
+306 VEKKTDDEGN
-318 PKTTYTLK
+318 TTYTLK
-326 KEEISTDENG
+326 KEETSTDENG
-336 NTVTRVTYYKI
+336 NTVTRTTYYEI
-347 TGNTV
+347 TGTSV
-352 ETTTETTLVLK
+352 KTRTETTLKLK
-363 VEKGTVD
+363 VEKGTETKKD
-370 VNNEDL
+370 QDL
-376 TTEIELPSITAKN
+376 STEAELPDSITVKN
-389 TDETKTDVIEI
+389 GKSELKVSKDILEKALDNGGTYTDTDKNITYTVTKKEE
-400 SSEKL
+400 SSTKL
-405 GEMLQDEYY
+405 SNE
-414 NNVTGEYVYTE
+414 
-425 NVDGKEYTYKVKK
+425 
-438 MEDSKPLT
+438 
-446 NAQLAERLGEGFTG
+446 QLAKRLGDGFTYNAA
-460 DDNGVY
+460 DDSIS
-466 YKGEKLTFDQMEAV
+466 YKGEKLTISQNDV
-480 RKTLSY
+480 YRKLLSY
-486 TVEVT
+486 DVTVT
-491 EVTKTPGQVEG
+491 ETIKNEGQVEG
-502 GQESIESAKETAKLE
+502 GQASIDKANNDAKLE
-517 AIKAALTDAARNAG
+517 AIKAALTDAAKKTG
-531 INVETDD
+531 INVDSED

-572 NGATVSAPQPGTPDS
+572 DGATVSAPQPGSSDP

-594 KDVTDNVIT
+594 EDIKDYTVT

-630 ELPSLDGWTI
+630 ELPSLEGWTFDGI
-640 ASKDPE
+640 DTE
-646 KGTTTYKKED
+646 KGTTTYKKEE

-682 DTEKEEIAWAELL
+682 DAEKEEIAWKEL
-695 NQHPEYKNKDE
+695 QNKTGKD
-706 LKAAGYNINISS
+706 KATLLQEGYSIDIGS

-724 KCVEWTIDEL
+724 KRVEWTIDTL
-734 SESTKTDAKDLNDK
+734 SESTKTDTKDLNDK

-757 SIDEKARTI
+757 SIDENAGTI
-766 TVDGKTYDKVT
+766 TVDGNIYRNVT
-777 KTNDG
+777 KTDDG

-797 TFTKQAGAP
+797 TFTKKAGAP

-841 NETITVDYSTLSE
+841 DETITVDYSTLSE

-866 SVTDIIK
+866 SVTGIIK
-873 DNKDLEKAYDE
+873 DDKDLEKAYDE

-891 IQSKLLPGEELWI
+891 IQSKLQPGEELRI
-904 GNLEV
+904 GE
-909 TDKTEKTDI
+909 TKIDSTTKKEDI
-918 IKYFTTAIS
+918 IKYFTKAIS
-927 PENMSKDEL
+927 PDNMSKDEL

-968 SGEKTDEFKS
+968 SGEKTGEFKY

-990 YWKLT
+990 YWKST
-995 WWGGYYY
+995 WGWNGYYY
-1002 YTDANGQEVRVHS
+1002 YTDANGHEVRVDS
-1015 NTVHYEEQRD
+1015 NTVHSEEQRD

-1030 DLASG
+1030 DFASG
-1035 SKLDLLPDK
+1035 SKLDLLPDE
-1044 DDKVDQ
+1044 DGKVNQ

-1063 WNYDAGN
+1063 WNYDAGK

-1075 GNQLVGLDS
+1075 DNQTVGLDS

-1092 GEGNGH
+1092 GEGDGH
-1098 YEYDRGTPN
+1098 YEYDRGNPN
-1107 NCPDKSAYYKLT
+1107 KNPDKSAYYKLT
-1119 GTVAYDPIKEN
+1119 GTVAYDPIKDKD
-1130 GSIKLYQGQRG
+1130 GSIKLYQGQWG
-1141 DYWTPGISAEDQA
+1141 DYWNPGISAEDEA

-1161 TGSSKTAAS
+1161 TGSSKTYRD
-1170 LTKKERD
+1170 LTTKERN
-1177 AIVGTYVVQIG
+1177 AIVGTYVVKIG

-1213 YMTRDANTCINSTYK
+1213 YMSRDANTCINSTYK

-1242 MISKLTQVSE
+1242 MISELTQVRE

-1276 DFANRLLE
+1276 DFAKRLLE
-1284 LNKQTTTHKTSESA
+1284 LNKQTTTTHKTGEGA

-1304 TSGGFDG
+1304 TSGDFDG
-1311 AYTQNKSETV
+1311 TYTQKKSETV
-1321 TGSGTGKGHYT
+1321 EGSGTGKGHYT
-1332 TFTEVLKKLFTG
+1332 TFTEVLKKIFSG
-1344 SGSKEHDEGKVSYTY
+1344 SGSKEHDEGSVSYTH
-1359 RTTDKVDTTP
+1359 RTTDKVNTTP

-1381 VDYNYTSIETRTV
+1381 VGYNYTSIETRTV

-1409 PVDPDTPDGP
+1409 PETP
-1419 VEDETPDEVMTP
+1419 VEDETPDEVVTP
-1431 ETPELPAV
+1431 ETPELPPV
-1439 QDAAPDEVVLPAE
+1439 QDATPDAPVLPSDAV
-1452 PELPA
+1452 LPA
-1457 VQDATALP
+1457 VQDALP

>member
-1 MTNKKLKLAAMS
+1 M
-13 VALTACVAAQPMAAH
+13 
-28 AVEGPDPAEDNA
+28 
-40 APQAEPVAES
+40 
-50 STPAPVAEEGEKQEK
+50 
-65 VGEQEEF
+65 
-72 FPPPVNEE
+72 NEE

-94 KTDDIIIDYK
+94 KTDDITIDYK
-104 PAEKPEEPGESG
+104 PAAKPEEPGKSG
-116 KDGETDGSEGSGE
+116 EDGEADGSEGSGE

-207 TTGTE
+207 TTGTQ

-266 VEPAK
+266 VENSK

-276 TLTLKKTSPTEEKEM
+276 ELTLKKTSPTEEKEM
-291 AAEDIAKLLDVPEGG
+291 AAEDIAKLLDVPEDGL
-306 VEKKEELDEEGN
+306 EKKTDDEGN
-318 PKTTYTLK
+318 TTYTLK
-326 KEEISTDENG
+326 KEETSTDENG
-336 NTVTRVTYYKI
+336 NTVTRTTYYEI

-352 ETTTETTLVLK
+352 KTTTETTLKLK
-363 VEKGTVD
+363 VEKGTETKKD
-370 VNNEDL
+370 QDL
-376 TTEIELPSITAKN
+376 STEAELPDSITVKN
-389 TDETKTDVIEI
+389 GKSELKVSKDILEKALDNGGTYTDTDKNITYTVTKKEE
-400 SSEKL
+400 SSTKL
-405 GEMLQDEYY
+405 SNE
-414 NNVTGEYVYTE
+414 
-425 NVDGKEYTYKVKK
+425 
-438 MEDSKPLT
+438 
-446 NAQLAERLGEGFTG
+446 QLAKRLGDGFTSNAA
-460 DDNGVY
+460 DDSIS
-466 YKGEKLTFDQMEAV
+466 YKGEKLTISQNDV
-480 RKTLSY
+480 YRKLLSY
-486 TVEVT
+486 DVTVT
-491 EVTKTPGQVEG
+491 ETIKNEGQVEG
-502 GQESIESAKETAKLE
+502 GQASIDKANNDAKLE
-517 AIKAALTDAARNAG
+517 AIKAALTDAAKKTG
-531 INVETDD
+531 INVDSED

-572 NGATVSAPQPGTPDS
+572 DGATVSAPQPGSSDP

-594 KDVTDNVIT
+594 EDIKDYTVT

-630 ELPSLDGWTI
+630 ELPSLEGWTFDGI
-640 ASKDPE
+640 DTE
-646 KGTTTYKKED
+646 KGTTTYKKEE

-682 DTEKEEIAWAELL
+682 DAEKEEIAWKEL
-695 NQHPEYKNKDE
+695 QNKTGKD
-706 LKAAGYNINISS
+706 KATLLQEGYSIDIGS

-724 KCVEWTIDEL
+724 KRVEWTIDTL
-734 SESTKTDAKDLNDK
+734 SESTKTDTKDLNDK

-757 SIDEKARTI
+757 SIDENAGTI
-766 TVDGKTYDKVT
+766 TVDGNIYRNVT
-777 KTNDG
+777 KTDDG

-797 TFTKQAGAP
+797 TFTKKAGAP

-841 NETITVDYSTLSE
+841 DETITVDYSTLSE

-866 SVTDIIK
+866 SVTGIIK
-873 DNKDLEKAYDE
+873 DDKDLEKAYDE

-891 IQSKLLPGEELWI
+891 IQSKLQPGEELRI
-904 GNLEV
+904 GE
-909 TDKTEKTDI
+909 TKIDSTTKKEDI
-918 IKYFTTAIS
+918 IMYFTKAIS
-927 PENMSKDEL
+927 PDNMSKDEL

-968 SGEKTDEFKS
+968 SGEKTGEFKY

-990 YWKLT
+990 YWKST
-995 WWGGYYY
+995 WGWNGYYY
-1002 YTDANGQEVRVHS
+1002 YTDANGHEVRVDS
-1015 NTVHYEEQRD
+1015 NTVHSEEQRD

-1044 DDKVDQ
+1044 DGKVDQ

-1075 GNQLVGLDS
+1075 DNQTVGLDS

-1092 GEGNGH
+1092 GEGSGH
-1098 YEYDRGTPN
+1098 YEYDRGNRN
-1107 NCPDKSAYYKLT
+1107 NNPDKSAYYKLT

-1130 GSIKLYQGQRG
+1130 GSIKLYQGG
-1141 DYWTPGISAEDQA
+1141 YDGWHWVSAEDQA

-1170 LTKKERD
+1170 LTKKERN
-1177 AIVGTYVVQIG
+1177 AIVGTYVVKIG
-1188 TTGTNSTGESGY
+1188 TTDTNSTGESGY
-1200 QVYLKSSELTAYG
+1200 QVYLKTSELTAYG

-1228 RQDGTWGYVGGYDL
+1228 RQTNSWDYVGGYDL
-1242 MISKLTQVSE
+1242 MISKLTQVRE

-1276 DFANRLLE
+1276 DFAKRLLE
-1284 LNKQTTTHKTSESA
+1284 LNKQTTTTHKTGEGA

-1311 AYTQNKSETV
+1311 TYTQKKSETV
-1321 TGSGTGKGHYT
+1321 EGSGTGKGHYT
-1332 TFTEVLKKLFTG
+1332 TFTEVLKKIFSG
-1344 SGSKEHDEGKVSYTY
+1344 SGSKEHDEGSVSYTH
-1359 RTTDKVDTTP
+1359 RTTDKVNTTP

-1381 VDYNYTSIETRTV
+1381 VDYNYTSIETRKV
-1394 TVNGEETVIVPPVTP
+1394 TVSGEETVIVP

-1419 VEDETPDEVMTP
+1419 VEDETPDEVVTP
-1431 ETPELPAV
+1431 ETPELPPV
-1439 QDAAPDEVVLPAE
+1439 QDATPDAPVLPSDAV
-1452 PELPA
+1452 LPA

-1473 ALGMAFSGMLLTIAG
+1473 ALGMAFSGMLLMVVG
-1488 AFASLKYK
+1488 AFTSLKYK

>member
-28 AVEGPDPAEDNA
+28 AVEGPDSVEDNA
-40 APQAEPVAES
+40 APQAEP
-50 STPAPVAEEGEKQEK
+50 APVEGKTAEGEVEGEEK
-65 VGEQEEF
+65 KQEEF
-72 FPPPVNEE
+72 VPPENAE

-94 KTDDIIIDYK
+94 KTEDITIDYK
-104 PAEKPEEPGESG
+104 PAEKPEEPGKSG
-116 KDGETDGSEGSGE
+116 EDGEADGSEGSGE

-188 DPVVGKDED
+188 ESVVGKDED

-207 TTGTE
+207 TTGTQ

-246 VRPDWKTDKDAKLGD
+246 VRPDWKTDKDAKLGG

-266 VEPAK
+266 VEPAE

-276 TLTLKKTSPTEEKEM
+276 TLTLKKTSDSETKEM
-291 AAEDIAKLLDVPEGG
+291 SAEDVAKLLDVPEGG

-318 PKTTYTLK
+318 PKTTYILK
-326 KEEISTDENG
+326 KEETSTDENG

-347 TGNTV
+347 TGNSVT
-352 ETTTETTLVLK
+352 TTTETTLKLK
-363 VEKGTVD
+363 VEKGTETKKD
-370 VNNEDL
+370 QDL
-376 TTEIELPSITAKN
+376 STEAELPDSITVKN
-389 TDETKTDVIEI
+389 GKSELKVSKDILEKALDNGGTYTDTDKNITYTVTKKEE
-400 SSEKL
+400 SSTKL
-405 GEMLQDEYY
+405 SNE
-414 NNVTGEYVYTE
+414 
-425 NVDGKEYTYKVKK
+425 
-438 MEDSKPLT
+438 
-446 NAQLAERLGEGFTG
+446 QLAKRLGDGFTYNAA
-460 DDNGVY
+460 DDSIS
-466 YKGEKLTFDQMEAV
+466 YKGEKLTISQNDV
-480 RKTLSY
+480 YRKLLSY
-486 TVEVT
+486 DVTVT
-491 EVTKTPGQVEG
+491 ETIKNEGQVEG
-502 GQESIESAKETAKLE
+502 GQASIDKANNDAKLE
-517 AIKAALTDAARNAG
+517 AIKAALTDAAKKTG
-531 INVETDD
+531 INVDSED
-538 FKNQLNTID
+538 FKKQLNTID

-566 TVTLRY
+566 TVTLCY
-572 NGATVSAPQPGTPDS
+572 DGATVSAPQPGSPDS

-594 KDVTDNVIT
+594 EDVKDCTVT

-630 ELPSLDGWTI
+630 KLPSLDGWKVD
-640 ASKDPE
+640 SNDPE
-646 KGTTTYKKED
+646 KGTTIYKKED
-656 TVTSPDGT
+656 TVTLPDGT
-664 STKIT
+664 ITKIT

-682 DTEKEEIAWAELL
+682 DTEKDEIAWAELL
-695 NQHPEYKNKDE
+695 KQHPEYKNEDE
-706 LKAAGYNINISS
+706 LKAAGYNIDIGS

-724 KCVEWTIDEL
+724 KRVEWTINEL
-734 SESTKTDAKDLNDK
+734 SESTKTDTKDLHDK
-748 LVIPGGKNW
+748 LVITGGKNW
-757 SIDEKARTI
+757 SIDENAGTI

-841 NETITVDYSTLSE
+841 DETITVDYSTLSE

-891 IQSKLLPGEELWI
+891 IQSKLQPGEELWI
-904 GNLEV
+904 G
-909 TDKTEKTDI
+909 KTKIDSTTQKEDI
-918 IKYFTTAIS
+918 IKYFTKAIS

-968 SGEKTDEFKS
+968 SGDKTGEFKY

-990 YWKLT
+990 YWKST
-995 WWGGYYY
+995 WGWNGYYY
-1002 YTDANGQEVRVHS
+1002 YTDANGQEVRVDS

-1044 DDKVDQ
+1044 DGKVDQ

-1063 WNYDAGN
+1063 WNYDAGK

-1075 GNQLVGLDS
+1075 GNQTVGLDS

-1092 GEGNGH
+1092 GEGSGH
-1098 YEYDRGTPN
+1098 YEYDRGDSN
-1107 NCPDKSAYYKLT
+1107 NNPDKSAYYKLT

-1130 GSIKLYQGQRG
+1130 GNIKLYQGG
-1141 DYWTPGISAEDQA
+1141 YEGWYWVSAEDQA
-1154 INAYLKA
+1154 INAYLNA

-1177 AIVGTYVVQIG
+1177 AIVGTYVVKIG
-1188 TTGTNSTGESGY
+1188 TTDTNSTGESGY
-1200 QVYLKSSELTAYG
+1200 QVYLKTSELTAYG
-1213 YMTRDANTCINSTYK
+1213 YMSRDANTCINSTYK
-1228 RQDGTWGYVGGYDL
+1228 RQNGTWDYVGGYDL

-1284 LNKQTTTHKTSESA
+1284 LNKQTTTTHKTGEGA

-1304 TSGGFDG
+1304 TSGDFDG
-1311 AYTQNKSETV
+1311 TYTQKKSETV
-1321 TGSGTGKGHYT
+1321 EGSGTGKGHYT
-1332 TFTEVLKKLFTG
+1332 TFTEVLKKIFSG
-1344 SGSKEHDEGKVSYTY
+1344 SGSKEHDEGKVSYTH
-1359 RTTDKVDTTP
+1359 RTTDKVNTTP

-1381 VDYNYTSIETRTV
+1381 VGYNYTSIETRKV
-1394 TVNGEETVIVPPVTP
+1394 TVSGEETVIVP

-1419 VEDETPDEVMTP
+1419 VEDDTPDEVVTP

-1465 QTGVNWMA
+1465 QTGVNWFT
-1473 ALGMAFSGMLLTIAG
+1473 ALGMAFSGMLLMVVG
-1488 AFASLKYK
+1488 AFTSLKYK

>member
-28 AVEGPDPAEDNA
+28 AVEGPDSVEDNA

-50 STPAPVAEEGEKQEK
+50 PTPAPVAEEGEKQEE

-72 FPPPVNEE
+72 VPPVNDE

-94 KTDDIIIDYK
+94 KTDDITIDYK
-104 PAEKPEEPGESG
+104 PAEKPEEP
-116 KDGETDGSEGSGE
+116 GE

-144 VIDNSKKDEATGKDG
+144 VIDNSKKDEAPGKDG
-159 KIGEATKEE
+159 KIGESTKEE

-188 DPVVGKDED
+188 ESVVGKDED

-207 TTGTE
+207 TTGTQ
-212 TTTTTGTGK
+212 TTTTTGIGK

-246 VRPDWKTDKDAKLGD
+246 VRPDWKTDKDAKLGG

-271 DGNSK
+271 DGNTK
-276 TLTLKKTSPTEEKEM
+276 TLTLTKTDDSAPEKEM
-291 AAEDIAKLLDVPEGG
+291 SAEDIAKLLDVPEDG

-326 KEEISTDENG
+326 KEETSTDENG
-336 NTVTRVTYYKI
+336 NTVTRVTYYEI
-347 TGNTV
+347 TGTSV
-352 ETTTETTLVLK
+352 KTHTETTLVLK

-370 VNNEDL
+370 VDEKDL

-405 GEMLQDEYY
+405 GEMLKDEYY
-414 NNVTGEYVYTE
+414 NNDTGEYVYTE
-425 NVDGKEYTYKVKK
+425 TDANGKEYTYKVKK
-438 MEDSKPLT
+438 TEDTKQLT
-446 NAQLAERLGEGFTG
+446 NKQLADRLGEGFTG

-466 YKGEKLTFDQMEAV
+466 YKGEKLTFDQKEAV

-491 EVTKTPGQVEG
+491 EITKTPGQVGTKEDA
-502 GQESIESAKETAKLE
+502 EETAKLA
-517 AIKAALTDAARNAG
+517 AIKAALTDAAKKTG
-531 INVETDD
+531 IDVDSEN

-572 NGATVSAPQPGTPDS
+572 DGATVSAPQPGTPDS
-587 SKDTETR
+587 SKGTETR

-608 TGSNTWTESGSLNGT
+608 NGSNTWTESGSLNGT

-640 ASKDPE
+640 AGKDPE

-664 STKIT
+664 ITKIT

-682 DTEKEEIAWAELL
+682 DTEKEEIAWNEL
-695 NQHPEYKNKDE
+695 QNKTGKD
-706 LKAAGYNINISS
+706 KATLIQEGYSIDIGS

-724 KCVEWTIDEL
+724 KRVEWTIDEL

-841 NETITVDYSTLSE
+841 DETITVDYSTLSE

-891 IQSKLLPGEELWI
+891 IRSKLQPDEELWI
-904 GNLEV
+904 G
-909 TDKTEKTDI
+909 KTKIDSTTKKEDI
-918 IKYFTTAIS
+918 IKYFTKAIS

-946 AKNSTYV
+946 AKSSTYV
-953 ANKGSDYEETKKNYY
+953 ANADSKYEETKKNYY
-968 SGEKTDEFKS
+968 SGETETKYYYQ
-978 FSKAPDGSKIEV
+978 PWGGSEIEV
-990 YWKLT
+990 TPAGQPGW
-995 WWGGYYY
+995 YY
-1002 YTDANGQEVRVHS
+1002 YTNDKGEKEYVPWWDVERQDTRN
-1015 NTVHYEEQRD
+1015 

-1044 DDKVDQ
+1044 DGKVDQ

-1075 GNQLVGLDS
+1075 GNQPVGLDS

-1092 GEGNGH
+1092 GKGDGH
-1098 YEYDRGTPN
+1098 YEYDRGDSN
-1107 NCPDKSAYYKLT
+1107 NNPDKSAYYKLT

-1130 GSIKLYQGQRG
+1130 GNIKLYQGQRG

-1170 LTKKERD
+1170 LTKKERK
-1177 AIVGTYVVQIG
+1177 AIVGTYVVKIG
-1188 TTGTNSTGESGY
+1188 TTDTNSTGESGY
-1200 QVYLKSSELTAYG
+1200 QVYLKTSELTAYG

-1228 RQDGTWGYVGGYDL
+1228 RQTNSWDYVGGYDL
-1242 MISKLTQVSE
+1242 MISELTQVRE

-1284 LNKQTTTHKTSESA
+1284 LNKQTTTHKTSERA

-1304 TSGGFDG
+1304 TSGGFNG
-1311 AYTQNKSETV
+1311 AYTQDKSETV

-1332 TFTEVLKKLFTG
+1332 TFTEVLKKLF
-1344 SGSKEHDEGKVSYTY
+1344 SGKGETTYDEGKVSYTH
-1359 RTTDKVDTTP
+1359 RTTDYVDTEAVAKTA
-1369 VSKETVTTTDAH
+1369 TTTTDAH

-1394 TVNGEETVIVPPVTP
+1394 TVDGEETVIVPPVTP

-1419 VEDETPDEVMTP
+1419 VEDETPDEVVTP
-1431 ETPELPAV
+1431 ETPELPPV
-1439 QDAAPDEVVLPAE
+1439 QDATPDEVVLPAE

>member
-40 APQAEPVAES
+40 APQAEP
-50 STPAPVAEEGEKQEK
+50 APVEGKTAEGEVEGEEK
-65 VGEQEEF
+65 KQEEF
-72 FPPPVNEE
+72 VPPENDE
-80 AKSEEQAPAFGPGT
+80 AKKGDQAPAFGPGT
-94 KTDDIIIDYK
+94 KTDDITIDYK
-104 PAEKPEEPGESG
+104 PAEKPEEP
-116 KDGETDGSEGSGE
+116 GE

-246 VRPDWKTDKDAKLGD
+246 VRPDWKTDKDAKLGG

-276 TLTLKKTSPTEEKEM
+276 TLTLKKTSEPETKEM
-291 AAEDIAKLLDVPEGG
+291 SAEDVAKLLDVPEDG
-306 VEKKEELDEEGN
+306 VEKKTDDEGN
-318 PKTTYTLK
+318 TTYILK
-326 KEEISTDENG
+326 KEETSTDENG

-438 MEDSKPLT
+438 TEDSKPLT
-446 NAQLAERLGEGFTG
+446 NAQLADRLGEGFTG
-460 DDNGVY
+460 DANGVY
-466 YKGEKLTFDQMEAV
+466 YKGEKLTFDQKEAV

-502 GQESIESAKETAKLE
+502 GQESIESAKETAKLN

-572 NGATVSAPQPGTPDS
+572 DGATVSAPQPGTPDS
-587 SKDTETR
+587 SKGTETR

-608 TGSNTWTESGSLNGT
+608 NGSNTWTESGSLNGT

-664 STKIT
+664 ITKIT

-682 DTEKEEIAWAELL
+682 DTEKEEIAWNEL
-695 NQHPEYKNKDE
+695 QNKTGKD
-706 LKAAGYNINISS
+706 KATLIQEGYSIDIGS

-724 KCVEWTIDEL
+724 KRVEWTIDEL

-813 TALAGQYSVSA
+813 TALAVQYSVSA

-873 DNKDLEKAYDE
+873 DNKDLEKAYDD

-990 YWKLT
+990 YWKST

-1044 DDKVDQ
+1044 DGNVDQ
-1050 TDCVLVSKNLKLE
+1050 TDCVLVSKNLE

-1075 GNQLVGLDS
+1075 GNQPVGLDS

-1092 GEGNGH
+1092 GKGNGH
-1098 YEYDRGTPN
+1098 YEYDRGNPN

-1130 GSIKLYQGQRG
+1130 GNIKLYQGG
-1141 DYWTPGISAEDQA
+1141 YDGWHWVSAEDQA

-1170 LTKKERD
+1170 LTKKERN
-1177 AIVGTYVVQIG
+1177 AIVGTYVVKIG

-1200 QVYLKSSELTAYG
+1200 QVYLKTSELTAYG

-1228 RQDGTWGYVGGYDL
+1228 RQTNSWDYVGGYDL

-1284 LNKQTTTHKTSESA
+1284 LNQQTTTHKTSERA

-1311 AYTQNKSETV
+1311 AYTQDKSETV

-1332 TFTEVLKKLFTG
+1332 TFTEVLKKLFSGKGETSYDTG
-1344 SGSKEHDEGKVSYTY
+1344 SVSYSY
-1359 RTTDKVDTTP
+1359 RTTDKVNTTP

-1419 VEDETPDEVMTP
+1419 VEDETPDEVVTP
-1431 ETPELPAV
+1431 ETPELPPV
-1439 QDAAPDEVVLPAE
+1439 QDATPDDAAPETPVLPSDAV
-1452 PELPA
+1452 LPA
-1457 VQDATALP
+1457 VQDALP
-1465 QTGVNWMA
+1465 QTGVNWFT

>member
-1 MTNKKLKLAAMS
+1 M
-13 VALTACVAAQPMAAH
+13 
-28 AVEGPDPAEDNA
+28 
-40 APQAEPVAES
+40 
-50 STPAPVAEEGEKQEK
+50 
-65 VGEQEEF
+65 
-72 FPPPVNEE
+72 NEE
-80 AKSEEQAPAFGPGT
+80 AKKDDQAPAFGPGT
-94 KTDDIIIDYK
+94 KTDDITIDYK
-104 PAEKPEEPGESG
+104 PAEKPEEPSKSGE
-116 KDGETDGSEGSGE
+116 DGETDGSEGSGE

-144 VIDNSKKDEATGKDG
+144 VINNSKKDEATGKDG

-207 TTGTE
+207 TTGTQ
-212 TTTTTGTGK
+212 TTTTTGTGEAK
-221 ADSSTTITDTKKG
+221 SETTITDTKETEKG
-234 EEINLDDELGKD
+234 DQIDLNEELGE
-246 VRPDWKTDKDAKLGD
+246 VRPDWKTDKDDKLGG

-266 VEPAK
+266 VEPAE
-271 DGNSK
+271 DGSSK
-276 TLTLKKTSPTEEKEM
+276 ELTLKKTSEPETKEM
-291 AAEDIAKLLDVPEGG
+291 SAEDVAKLLDVPEGG
-306 VEKKEELDEEGN
+306 VEKKTDDEGN
-318 PKTTYTLK
+318 TTYTMK
-326 KEEISTDENG
+326 KEETSTDENG
-336 NTVTRVTYYKI
+336 NTVTRTTYYEI
-347 TGNTV
+347 TGNSVKTR
-352 ETTTETTLVLK
+352 TETTLVLK

-370 VNNEDL
+370 VDDKDL
-376 TTEIELPSITAKN
+376 TTKVELPSITAKN

-405 GEMLQDEYY
+405 GEMLKDEYY
-414 NNVTGEYVYTE
+414 NNDTGEYVYTE

-438 MEDSKPLT
+438 TENTKPLT
-446 NAQLAERLGEGFTG
+446 HAQLAERLGEGFTA

-466 YKGEKLTFDQMEAV
+466 YKGEKLNLDQMEAV

-502 GQESIESAKETAKLE
+502 GQESIKSAEETAKLE
-517 AIKAALTDAARNAG
+517 AIKAALTDAAKKTG
-531 INVETDD
+531 INVDSED

-572 NGATVSAPQPGTPDS
+572 NGATVSTDLGTPDS

-594 KDVTDNVIT
+594 EDVKDYTVT

-646 KGTTTYKKED
+646 KGTTTYKKEE

-682 DTEKEEIAWAELL
+682 DAEKEEIAWKEL
-695 NQHPEYKNKDE
+695 QNKTGKD
-706 LKAAGYNINISS
+706 KATLLQEGYSIDIGS

-724 KCVEWTIDEL
+724 KRVEWTIDTL
-734 SESTKTDAKDLNDK
+734 SESTKTDTKDLNDK

-757 SIDEKARTI
+757 SIDENAGTI
-766 TVDGKTYDKVT
+766 TVDGNIYRNVT
-777 KTNDG
+777 KTDDG

-797 TFTKQAGAP
+797 TFTKKAGAP

-841 NETITVDYSTLSE
+841 DETITVDYSTLSE

-866 SVTDIIK
+866 SVTGIIK
-873 DNKDLEKAYDE
+873 DDKDLEKAYDE

-891 IQSKLLPGEELWI
+891 IQSKLQPGEELRI
-904 GNLEV
+904 GE
-909 TDKTEKTDI
+909 TKIDSTTKKEDI
-918 IKYFTTAIS
+918 IKYFTKAIS
-927 PENMSKDEL
+927 PDDMSKDEL

-946 AKNSTYV
+946 AKETDYV
-953 ANKGSDYEETKKNYY
+953 ANEGSKYEETKKNYY
-968 SGEKTDEFKS
+968 SGETETKYYYQ
-978 FSKAPDGSKIEV
+978 PWGGSKIEV
-990 YWKLT
+990 T
-995 WWGGYYY
+995 PAGQPGRYY
-1002 YTDANGQEVRVHS
+1002 YTNDKGEKEYVFWWDVERQDTRN
-1015 NTVHYEEQRD
+1015 

-1035 SKLDLLPDK
+1035 SKLDLLPDE
-1044 DDKVDQ
+1044 DGKVNQ

-1063 WNYDAGN
+1063 WNYDAGK

-1075 GNQLVGLDS
+1075 DNQTVGLDS

-1092 GEGNGH
+1092 GEGSGH
-1098 YEYDRGTPN
+1098 YEYDRGNRN
-1107 NCPDKSAYYKLT
+1107 NNPDKSAYYKLT

-1130 GSIKLYQGQRG
+1130 GSIKLYQGQWG
-1141 DYWTPGISAEDQA
+1141 DYWNPGISAEDEA

-1161 TGSSKTAAS
+1161 TGSSKTYRD
-1170 LTKKERD
+1170 LTTKERN
-1177 AIVGTYVVQIG
+1177 AIVGTYVVKIG

-1213 YMTRDANTCINSTYK
+1213 YMSRDANTCINSTYK

-1242 MISKLTQVSE
+1242 MISELTQVRE

-1276 DFANRLLE
+1276 DFAKRLLE
-1284 LNKQTTTHKTSESA
+1284 LNKQTTTTHKTGEGA

-1304 TSGGFDG
+1304 TSGDFDG
-1311 AYTQNKSETV
+1311 TYTQKKSETV
-1321 TGSGTGKGHYT
+1321 EGSGTGKGHYT
-1332 TFTEVLKKLFTG
+1332 TFTEVLKKIFSG
-1344 SGSKEHDEGKVSYTY
+1344 SGSKEHDEGSVSYTH
-1359 RTTDKVDTTP
+1359 RTTDKVNTTP

-1381 VDYNYTSIETRTV
+1381 VGYNYTSIETRTV

-1409 PVDPDTPDGP
+1409 PETP
-1419 VEDETPDEVMTP
+1419 VEDETPDEVVMTP
-1431 ETPELPAV
+1431 ETPELPPV
-1439 QDAAPDEVVLPAE
+1439 QDATPDAPVLPSDAV
-1452 PELPA
+1452 LPA
-1457 VQDATALP
+1457 VQDALP

>member
-40 APQAEPVAES
+40 APQAEP
-50 STPAPVAEEGEKQEK
+50 APVEGKTAEGEVEGEEEKQE
-65 VGEQEEF
+65 EF
-72 FPPPVNEE
+72 VPPENDE
-80 AKSEEQAPAFGPGT
+80 AKKDDQAPAFGPGT

-104 PAEKPEEPGESG
+104 PAEKPEEPGKSG
-116 KDGETDGSEGSGE
+116 EDGEADGSEGSGE

-159 KIGEATKEE
+159 KIGKATKEE

-261 YTVDK
+261 YKVDK
-266 VEPAK
+266 VVESEDK
-271 DGNSK
+271 NSK
-276 TLTLKKTSPTEEKEM
+276 TLTLKKTSEPKTKEM
-291 AAEDIAKLLDVPEGG
+291 SAEDVAKLLDVPEGG

-363 VEKGTVD
+363 VDKGTVD
-370 VNNEDL
+370 VDDKDL
-376 TTEIELPSITAKN
+376 TTEIKLPSITAKN

-405 GEMLQDEYY
+405 GEMLKDEYY

-425 NVDGKEYTYKVKK
+425 TVDGKEYTYKVKK
-438 MEDSKPLT
+438 TEDTNSLT
-446 NAQLAERLGEGFTG
+446 NDQLANRLGDGFSVDADG
-460 DDNGVY
+460 DVC
-466 YKGEKLTFDQMEAV
+466 YKGEKLTFDQMKAV

-486 TVEVT
+486 TVAVT
-491 EVTKTPGQVEG
+491 EITKNEGQVEG
-502 GQESIESAKETAKLE
+502 GEGSIKSAEETAKLE

-572 NGATVSAPQPGTPDS
+572 DGATVSAPQPGTPDS

-630 ELPSLDGWTI
+630 ELPSFDGWTI

-646 KGTTTYKKED
+646 KGTTTYKKEE

-669 RTCTITESSASLS
+669 RTCTITESSASLT
-682 DTEKEEIAWAELL
+682 DTEKEEIAWKEL
-695 NQHPEYKNKDE
+695 QNKTGKD
-706 LKAAGYNINISS
+706 KATLLQEGYSIDIGS

-724 KCVEWTIDEL
+724 KRVEWTIDTL
-734 SESTKTDAKDLNDK
+734 SESTKTDTKDLNDK

-766 TVDGKTYDKVT
+766 TVDGKTYDNVT

-797 TFTKQAGAP
+797 TFTKKAGAP

-841 NETITVDYSTLSE
+841 DETITVDYSTLSE

-866 SVTDIIK
+866 SVTGIIK
-873 DNKDLEKAYDE
+873 DDKDLEKAYDE

-891 IQSKLLPGEELWI
+891 IQSKLQPGEELRI
-904 GNLEV
+904 GE
-909 TDKTEKTDI
+909 TKIDSTTQKEDI
-918 IKYFTTAIS
+918 IKYFTKAIS
-927 PENMSKDEL
+927 PDDMSKDEL

-953 ANKGSDYEETKKNYY
+953 VNKGSDYEETKKNYY

-990 YWKLT
+990 YWKST
-995 WWGGYYY
+995 WLLGGYYY
-1002 YTDANGQEVRVHS
+1002 YTDANGQEVRVDS

-1035 SKLDLLPDK
+1035 SKLDLLPNEDG
-1044 DDKVDQ
+1044 KVDQ
-1050 TDCVLVSKNLKLE
+1050 TDCVLVSKDLKLE
-1063 WNYDAGN
+1063 WNYDAGK

-1075 GNQLVGLDS
+1075 DNQTVGLDS

-1092 GEGNGH
+1092 GEGSGH
-1098 YEYDRGTPN
+1098 YEYDRGNPN

-1130 GSIKLYQGQRG
+1130 GSIKLYQGG
-1141 DYWTPGISAEDQA
+1141 YDGWHWVSAEDQA
-1154 INAYLKA
+1154 INAYLEA

-1177 AIVGTYVVQIG
+1177 AIVGTYVVKIG
-1188 TTGTNSTGESGY
+1188 TTDTNSTGESGY
-1200 QVYLKSSELTAYG
+1200 QVYRKTSELTAYG

-1228 RQDGTWGYVGGYDL
+1228 RQTNSWDYVGGYDL

-1276 DFANRLLE
+1276 DFAKRLLE
-1284 LNKQTTTHKTSESA
+1284 LNKQTTTTHKTGEGA

-1304 TSGGFDG
+1304 TSGDFDG
-1311 AYTQNKSETV
+1311 TYTQKKSETV
-1321 TGSGTGKGHYT
+1321 EGSGTGKGHYT
-1332 TFTEVLKKLFTG
+1332 TFTEVLKKIFSG
-1344 SGSKEHDEGKVSYTY
+1344 SGSKEHDEGSVSYTH
-1359 RTTDKVDTTP
+1359 RTTDKVNTTP

-1381 VDYNYTSIETRTV
+1381 VGYNYTSIETRTV

-1409 PVDPDTPDGP
+1409 PVTPPETP
-1419 VEDETPDEVMTP
+1419 VEDETPNEVVTP
-1431 ETPELPAV
+1431 ETPELPPV
-1439 QDAAPDEVVLPAE
+1439 QDATPDAPVLPSDVV
-1452 PELPA
+1452 LPA
-1457 VQDATALP
+1457 VQDALP

>member
-28 AVEGPDPAEDNA
+28 AVEGPDSVEDNA

-50 STPAPVAEEGEKQEK
+50 PTPAPVAEEGEKQEEA
-65 VGEQEEF
+65 GEQEEF
-72 FPPPVNEE
+72 VPPENDE
-80 AKSEEQAPAFGPGT
+80 AKKDDQAPAFGSGT
-94 KTDDIIIDYK
+94 ETDDITIDYK
-104 PAEKPEEPGESG
+104 PAEKPEEP
-116 KDGETDGSEGSGE
+116 GE

-188 DPVVGKDED
+188 ESVVGKDED

-207 TTGTE
+207 TTGTQ
-212 TTTTTGTGK
+212 TTTTTGIGK

-246 VRPDWKTDKDAKLGD
+246 MRPDWKTDKDAKLGG

-276 TLTLKKTSPTEEKEM
+276 TLTLKKTSEPETKKM
-291 AAEDIAKLLDVPEGG
+291 SAEDVAKLLDVPEDG
-306 VEKKEELDEEGN
+306 VEKKTDDEG
-318 PKTTYTLK
+318 KTTYILK
-326 KEEISTDENG
+326 KEETSTDENG

-438 MEDSKPLT
+438 TEDSKPLT
-446 NAQLAERLGEGFTG
+446 NKQLADRLGEGFTG

-466 YKGEKLTFDQMEAV
+466 YKGEKLTFDQKEAV

-502 GQESIESAKETAKLE
+502 GQESIKSAEETAKLE

-572 NGATVSAPQPGTPDS
+572 DGATVSAPQPGTPDS
-587 SKDTETR
+587 SKGTETR

-608 TGSNTWTESGSLNGT
+608 NGSNTWTESGSLNGT

-630 ELPSLDGWTI
+630 KLPSLDGWTVDI
-640 ASKDPE
+640 NDPE
-646 KGTTTYKKED
+646 KGTTIYKKED
-656 TVTSPDGT
+656 TVTLPDGT

-724 KCVEWTIDEL
+724 KRVEWTIDEL

-757 SIDEKARTI
+757 SIDEKAGTI

-813 TALAGQYSVSA
+813 TALAGQYSVPA

-841 NETITVDYSTLSE
+841 DETITVDYSTLSE

-946 AKNSTYV
+946 AKSSTYV

-990 YWKLT
+990 YWKWT
-995 WWGGYYY
+995 RWGGYYY

-1044 DDKVDQ
+1044 DGNVDQ
-1050 TDCVLVSKNLKLE
+1050 TDCVLVSKNLE

-1075 GNQLVGLDS
+1075 GNQPVGLDS

-1092 GEGNGH
+1092 GEGDGH
-1098 YEYDRGTPN
+1098 YEYDRGNPN

-1130 GSIKLYQGQRG
+1130 GNIKLYQGG
-1141 DYWTPGISAEDQA
+1141 YDGWHWVSAEDQA
-1154 INAYLKA
+1154 INAYLEA
-1161 TGSSKTAAS
+1161 TGSNKTAANLS
-1170 LTKKERD
+1170 KKERD
-1177 AIVGTYVVQIG
+1177 AIVGTYVVKIG
-1188 TTGTNSTGESGY
+1188 TTDTNSTGESGY
-1200 QVYLKSSELTAYG
+1200 QVYLKTSELTAYG

-1304 TSGGFDG
+1304 TSGGFNG
-1311 AYTQNKSETV
+1311 AYTQDKSETV

-1332 TFTEVLKKLFTG
+1332 TFTEVLKKLFSGKGETSYDTG
-1344 SGSKEHDEGKVSYTY
+1344 SVSYSY
-1359 RTTDKVDTTP
+1359 RTTDKVNTTP

-1409 PVDPDTPDGP
+1409 PETP
-1419 VEDETPDEVMTP
+1419 VEDETPDEVVTP
-1431 ETPELPAV
+1431 ETPELPPV
-1439 QDAAPDEVVLPAE
+1439 QDATPDDAAPETPVLPSDAV
-1452 PELPA
+1452 LPA
-1457 VQDATALP
+1457 VQDALP

-1473 ALGMAFSGMLLTIAG
+1473 ALGMAFSGMLLMVVG
-1488 AFASLKYK
+1488 AFTSLKYK

>member
-1 MTNKKLKLAAMS
+1 M
-13 VALTACVAAQPMAAH
+13 
-28 AVEGPDPAEDNA
+28 
-40 APQAEPVAES
+40 
-50 STPAPVAEEGEKQEK
+50 
-65 VGEQEEF
+65 
-72 FPPPVNEE
+72 NEE
-80 AKSEEQAPAFGPGT
+80 AKKDDQAPAFGPGT
-94 KTDDIIIDYK
+94 KTDDITIDYK
-104 PAEKPEEPGESG
+104 PAEKPEEPGE
-116 KDGETDGSEGSGE
+116 
-129 TDETENPDG
+129 TDEPETPGD
-138 TYVKGD
+138 THLKGD
-144 VIDNSKKDEATGKDG
+144 VIDNSKKDEATGEDG

-207 TTGTE
+207 TTGTQ

-246 VRPDWKTDKDAKLGD
+246 VRPDWKTDKDDKLGG

-266 VEPAK
+266 VENSK

-276 TLTLKKTSPTEEKEM
+276 ELTLKKTSEPETKEM
-291 AAEDIAKLLDVPEGG
+291 SAEDVAKLLDVPEGG

-370 VNNEDL
+370 VDEKDL
-376 TTEIELPSITAKN
+376 TTEIKLPSITAKN

-405 GEMLQDEYY
+405 GEMLKDEYY

-425 NVDGKEYTYKVKK
+425 TVDGKEYTYKVKK
-438 MEDSKPLT
+438 TEDTNSLT
-446 NAQLAERLGEGFTG
+446 NDQLANRLGDGFSVDADG
-460 DDNGVY
+460 DVC
-466 YKGEKLTFDQMEAV
+466 YKGEKLTFDQMKAV

-486 TVEVT
+486 TVAVT
-491 EVTKTPGQVEG
+491 EITKNEGQVEG
-502 GQESIESAKETAKLE
+502 GEGSIKSAEETAKLE

-572 NGATVSAPQPGTPDS
+572 DGATVSAPQPGS
-587 SKDTETR
+587 SDPRKDTETR

-630 ELPSLDGWTI
+630 ELPSLEGWTFDGI
-640 ASKDPE
+640 DTE
-646 KGTTTYKKED
+646 KGTTIYKKED
-656 TVTSPDGT
+656 TVTLSDGT
-664 STKIT
+664 ITKIT

-724 KCVEWTIDEL
+724 KRVEWTIAEL

-813 TALAGQYSVSA
+813 TALAGQYSVPA

-841 NETITVDYSTLSE
+841 DETITVDYSTLSE

-891 IQSKLLPGEELWI
+891 IRSKLQPDEELWI
-904 GNLEV
+904 G
-909 TDKTEKTDI
+909 KTKIDSTTKKEDI
-918 IKYFTTAIS
+918 IKYFTKAIS

-946 AKNSTYV
+946 AKSSTYV

-990 YWKLT
+990 YWKST

-1002 YTDANGQEVRVHS
+1002 YTDANGQEVRVDS
-1015 NTVHYEEQRD
+1015 NTVHSEEQRD
-1025 DIGHL
+1025 DIKHL

-1035 SKLDLLPDK
+1035 SKLDLLPDE
-1044 DDKVDQ
+1044 DGKVNQ
-1050 TDCVLVSKNLKLE
+1050 TDCVLVSKDLKLE
-1063 WNYDAGN
+1063 WNYDAGK

-1075 GNQLVGLDS
+1075 DNQTVGLDS

-1092 GEGNGH
+1092 GEGSGH
-1098 YEYDRGTPN
+1098 YEYDRGNRN
-1107 NCPDKSAYYKLT
+1107 NNPDKSAYYKLT

-1130 GSIKLYQGQRG
+1130 GSIKLYQGQWG
-1141 DYWTPGISAEDQA
+1141 DYWNPGISAEDEA

-1161 TGSSKTAAS
+1161 TGSSKTYRD
-1170 LTKKERD
+1170 LTTKERN
-1177 AIVGTYVVQIG
+1177 AIVGTYVVKIG

-1213 YMTRDANTCINSTYK
+1213 YMSRDANTCINSTYK

-1252 GKVVGQTEST
+1252 GKVIGQTEST

-1276 DFANRLLE
+1276 DFAKRLLE
-1284 LNKQTTTHKTSESA
+1284 LNKQTTTTHKTGEGA

-1304 TSGGFDG
+1304 TSGDFDG
-1311 AYTQNKSETV
+1311 TYTQKKSETV

-1344 SGSKEHDEGKVSYTY
+1344 SGSKEHDEGKVSYTH
-1359 RTTDKVDTTP
+1359 RTTDKVNTTP

-1419 VEDETPDEVMTP
+1419 VEDETPDEVVTP
-1431 ETPELPAV
+1431 ETPELPPV
-1439 QDAAPDEVVLPAE
+1439 QDATPNDAAPETPVLPSDAV
-1452 PELPA
+1452 LPA
-1457 VQDATALP
+1457 VQDALP

>member
-28 AVEGPDPAEDNA
+28 AVEGPDSVEDNA
-40 APQAEPVAES
+40 APQAEP
-50 STPAPVAEEGEKQEK
+50 APVEGKTAEGEVEGEEEKQE
-65 VGEQEEF
+65 EF
-72 FPPPVNEE
+72 VPPVNDE
-80 AKSEEQAPAFGPGT
+80 AKKDDQAPAFGPGT
-94 KTDDIIIDYK
+94 NTDDIIIDYK
-104 PAEKPEEPGESG
+104 PAEKPDESG
-116 KDGETDGSEGSGE
+116 ESGE

-246 VRPDWKTDKDAKLGD
+246 VRPDWKTDKDAKLGG

-276 TLTLKKTSPTEEKEM
+276 TLTLKKTSEPETKKM
-291 AAEDIAKLLDVPEGG
+291 SAEDVAKLLDVPEGG
-306 VEKKEELDEEGN
+306 VEKKTDDEGN
-318 PKTTYTLK
+318 TTYTLK
-326 KEEISTDENG
+326 KEETSTDENG
-336 NTVTRVTYYKI
+336 NTVTRVTYYEI
-347 TGNTV
+347 TGNSV
-352 ETTTETTLVLK
+352 KTTTETTLKLK
-363 VEKGTVD
+363 VEKGTETKKD
-370 VNNEDL
+370 QDL
-376 TTEIELPSITAKN
+376 STEAELPDSITVKN
-389 TDETKTDVIEI
+389 GKSELKVSKDILEKALDNGGTYTDTDKNITYTVTKKEE
-400 SSEKL
+400 SSTKL
-405 GEMLQDEYY
+405 SNE
-414 NNVTGEYVYTE
+414 
-425 NVDGKEYTYKVKK
+425 
-438 MEDSKPLT
+438 
-446 NAQLAERLGEGFTG
+446 QLAKRLGDGFTYNAA
-460 DDNGVY
+460 DDSIS
-466 YKGEKLTFDQMEAV
+466 YKGEKLTISQNDV
-480 RKTLSY
+480 YRKLLSY
-486 TVEVT
+486 DVTVT
-491 EVTKTPGQVEG
+491 ETIKNEGQVEG
-502 GQESIESAKETAKLE
+502 GQASIDKANNDAKLE
-517 AIKAALTDAARNAG
+517 AIKAALTDAAKKTG
-531 INVETDD
+531 INVDSED

-572 NGATVSAPQPGTPDS
+572 DGATVSAPQPGTPDS
-587 SKDTETR
+587 SKGTETR

-608 TGSNTWTESGSLNGT
+608 NGSNTWTESGSLNGT

-664 STKIT
+664 ITKIT

-682 DTEKEEIAWAELL
+682 DAEKEEIAWAELL

-724 KCVEWTIDEL
+724 KRVEWTIDEL

-813 TALAGQYSVSA
+813 TALAVQYSVSA

-946 AKNSTYV
+946 AKSSTYV

-990 YWKLT
+990 YWKST

-1015 NTVHYEEQRD
+1015 NTVHSEEQRD

-1044 DDKVDQ
+1044 DGNVDQ

-1075 GNQLVGLDS
+1075 GNQPVGLDS

-1092 GEGNGH
+1092 GEGDGH
-1098 YEYDRGTPN
+1098 YEYDRGNPN

-1130 GSIKLYQGQRG
+1130 GNIKLYQGG
-1141 DYWTPGISAEDQA
+1141 FDDYWYWVSAEDQA

-1161 TGSSKTAAS
+1161 TGSNKTAAS

-1177 AIVGTYVVQIG
+1177 AIVGTYVVKIG

-1200 QVYLKSSELTAYG
+1200 QVYLKTSELTAYG

-1284 LNKQTTTHKTSESA
+1284 LNQQTTTHKTSERA

-1311 AYTQNKSETV
+1311 AYTQDKSETV

-1332 TFTEVLKKLFTG
+1332 TFTEVLKKLFSGKGETSYDTG
-1344 SGSKEHDEGKVSYTY
+1344 SVSYSY
-1359 RTTDKVDTTP
+1359 RTTDKVNTTP

-1409 PVDPDTPDGP
+1409 PETP
-1419 VEDETPDEVMTP
+1419 VEDETPDEVVTP
-1431 ETPELPAV
+1431 ETPELPPV
-1439 QDAAPDEVVLPAE
+1439 QDATPNDAAPETPVLPSDAV
-1452 PELPA
+1452 LPA
-1457 VQDATALP
+1457 VQDALP

-1473 ALGMAFSGMLLTIAG
+1473 ALGTAFSGMLLTIAG
-1488 AFASLKYK
+1488 TFASLKYK

>member
-1 MTNKKLKLAAMS
+1 M
-13 VALTACVAAQPMAAH
+13 
-28 AVEGPDPAEDNA
+28 
-40 APQAEPVAES
+40 
-50 STPAPVAEEGEKQEK
+50 
-65 VGEQEEF
+65 
-72 FPPPVNEE
+72 NEE
-80 AKSEEQAPAFGPGT
+80 AKKDDQAPAFGPGT
-94 KTDDIIIDYK
+94 KTNDIIIDYK
-104 PAEKPEEPGESG
+104 PAEKPEEPGKSG
-116 KDGETDGSEGSGE
+116 EDGETDGSEGSGE

-266 VEPAK
+266 VEPAE

-276 TLTLKKTSPTEEKEM
+276 ELTLKKTSEPETKEM
-291 AAEDIAKLLDVPEGG
+291 SAEDVAKLLDVPEGG
-306 VEKKEELDEEGN
+306 VEKKTDNEGN
-318 PKTTYTLK
+318 TTYTLK
-326 KEEISTDENG
+326 KEETSTDENG
-336 NTVTRVTYYKI
+336 NTVTRVTYYEI
-347 TGNTV
+347 TGNSV
-352 ETTTETTLVLK
+352 KTTTETTLKLK

-370 VNNEDL
+370 VDDKDL
-376 TTEIELPSITAKN
+376 TTKVELPSITAKN

-405 GEMLQDEYY
+405 GEMLKDEYY

-438 MEDSKPLT
+438 TENTKPLT
-446 NAQLAERLGEGFTG
+446 HAQLADRLGEGFTG

-466 YKGEKLTFDQMEAV
+466 YKGEKLNLDQMEAV

-502 GQESIESAKETAKLE
+502 GQESIKSAEETAKLE
-517 AIKAALTDAARNAG
+517 AIKAALTDAAKKTG
-531 INVETDD
+531 INVDSED

-572 NGATVSAPQPGTPDS
+572 NGATVSTDPGTPDS

-594 KDVTDNVIT
+594 EDVKDYTVT

-646 KGTTTYKKED
+646 KGTTTYKKEE

-682 DTEKEEIAWAELL
+682 DAEKEEIAWKEL
-695 NQHPEYKNKDE
+695 QNKSGKD
-706 LKAAGYNINISS
+706 KATLLQEGYSIDIGS

-724 KCVEWTIDEL
+724 KRVEWTIDTL
-734 SESTKTDAKDLNDK
+734 SESTKTDTKDLNDK

-757 SIDEKARTI
+757 SIDENAGTI
-766 TVDGKTYDKVT
+766 TVDGNIYRNVT
-777 KTNDG
+777 KTDDG

-841 NETITVDYSTLSE
+841 DETITVDYSTLSE

-866 SVTDIIK
+866 SVTGIIK
-873 DNKDLEKAYDE
+873 DDKDLEKAYDE

-891 IQSKLLPGEELWI
+891 IQSKLQPGEELWI
-904 GNLEV
+904 G
-909 TDKTEKTDI
+909 KTKIDSTTQKEDI
-918 IKYFTTAIS
+918 IKYFTKAIS
-927 PENMSKDEL
+927 PDNMSKDEL

-968 SGEKTDEFKS
+968 SGEKTGEFKY

-990 YWKLT
+990 YWKST
-995 WWGGYYY
+995 WGWNGYYY
-1002 YTDANGQEVRVHS
+1002 YTDANGHEVRVDS
-1015 NTVHYEEQRD
+1015 NTVHSEEQRD
-1025 DIGHL
+1025 DIKHL

-1035 SKLDLLPDK
+1035 SKLDLLPDE
-1044 DDKVDQ
+1044 DGKVNQ
-1050 TDCVLVSKNLKLE
+1050 TDCVLVSKDLKLE
-1063 WNYDAGN
+1063 WNYDAGK

-1075 GNQLVGLDS
+1075 DNQTVGLDS

-1092 GEGNGH
+1092 GEGSGH
-1098 YEYDRGTPN
+1098 YEYDRGNRN
-1107 NCPDKSAYYKLT
+1107 NNPDKSAYYKLT

-1130 GSIKLYQGQRG
+1130 GSIKLYQGG
-1141 DYWTPGISAEDQA
+1141 YDGWYWVSAEDQA
-1154 INAYLKA
+1154 INAYLEA

-1170 LTKKERD
+1170 LTKKERN
-1177 AIVGTYVVQIG
+1177 AIVGTYVVKIG
-1188 TTGTNSTGESGY
+1188 TTDTNSTGEGGY
-1200 QVYLKSSELTAYG
+1200 QVYLKTSELTAYG
-1213 YMTRDANTCINSTYK
+1213 YMSRDANTCINSTYK

-1284 LNKQTTTHKTSESA
+1284 LNKQTTTHKTGESA

-1304 TSGGFDG
+1304 TSGDFDG
-1311 AYTQNKSETV
+1311 TYTQKKSETV
-1321 TGSGTGKGHYT
+1321 EGSGTGKGHYT
-1332 TFTEVLKKLFTG
+1332 TFTEVLKKIFSG
-1344 SGSKEHDEGKVSYTY
+1344 SGSKEHDEGKVSYTH
-1359 RTTDKVDTTP
+1359 RTTDKVNTTP

-1381 VDYNYTSIETRTV
+1381 VGYNYTSIETRTV

-1409 PVDPDTPDGP
+1409 PETP
-1419 VEDETPDEVMTP
+1419 VEDETPDEVVTP
-1431 ETPELPAV
+1431 ETPELPPV
-1439 QDAAPDEVVLPAE
+1439 QDATPDDAAPETPVLPSDVV
-1452 PELPA
+1452 LPA
-1457 VQDATALP
+1457 VQDALP

>member
-28 AVEGPDPAEDNA
+28 AVEGPDSVEDNA
-40 APQAEPVAES
+40 APQAEP
-50 STPAPVAEEGEKQEK
+50 APVEGKTAEGEVEGEEEKQE
-65 VGEQEEF
+65 EF
-72 FPPPVNEE
+72 VPPVNDE
-80 AKSEEQAPAFGPGT
+80 AKKDDQAPAFGPGT
-94 KTDDIIIDYK
+94 KTDDITIDYK
-104 PAEKPEEPGESG
+104 PAEKPEEP
-116 KDGETDGSEGSGE
+116 GE

-221 ADSSTTITDTKKG
+221 ADSSTSITDTKKG

-246 VRPDWKTDKDAKLGD
+246 VRPDWKTDKDAKLGG

-291 AAEDIAKLLDVPEGG
+291 AAEDIAKLLDVPEDG
-306 VEKKEELDEEGN
+306 VEKKTDDEGN
-318 PKTTYTLK
+318 TTYTLK
-326 KEEISTDENG
+326 KEETSTDENG

-347 TGNTV
+347 TGTTV

-370 VNNEDL
+370 VDDKDL

-438 MEDSKPLT
+438 TEDSKPLT
-446 NAQLAERLGEGFTG
+446 NAQLADRLGEGFTG

-466 YKGEKLTFDQMEAV
+466 YKGEKLTFDQKEAV

-491 EVTKTPGQVEG
+491 EITKTPGQVEG

-572 NGATVSAPQPGTPDS
+572 DGATVSAPQPGSSDL

-630 ELPSLDGWTI
+630 KLPSLDGWTI

-664 STKIT
+664 ITKIT

-682 DTEKEEIAWAELL
+682 DAEKADIAWAELL
-695 NQHPEYKNKDE
+695 KQHPEYKNEDE
-706 LKAAGYNINISS
+706 LKAAGYNIDIGS

-724 KCVEWTIDEL
+724 KRVEWTIDEL

-813 TALAGQYSVSA
+813 TALAGQYSVPA

-841 NETITVDYSTLSE
+841 DETITVDYSTLSE

-946 AKNSTYV
+946 AKSSTYV

-990 YWKLT
+990 YWKWTL
-995 WWGGYYY
+995 WGGYYY

-1075 GNQLVGLDS
+1075 DNQPVGLDS

-1092 GEGNGH
+1092 GEGDGH

-1177 AIVGTYVVQIG
+1177 AIVGTYVVKIG
-1188 TTGTNSTGESGY
+1188 TTDTNSTGESGY
-1200 QVYLKSSELTAYG
+1200 QVYLKTSELTAYG

-1284 LNKQTTTHKTSESA
+1284 LNKQTTTHKTSERA

-1311 AYTQNKSETV
+1311 AYTQDKSETV

-1394 TVNGEETVIVPPVTP
+1394 TVDGEETVIVPPVTP

-1419 VEDETPDEVMTP
+1419 VEDETPDEVVTP
-1431 ETPELPAV
+1431 ETPELPPV
-1439 QDAAPDEVVLPAE
+1439 QDATPDDAAPETPVLPSDVV
-1452 PELPA
+1452 LPA

>member
-1 MTNKKLKLAAMS
+1 
-13 VALTACVAAQPMAAH
+13 
-28 AVEGPDPAEDNA
+28 
-40 APQAEPVAES
+40 
-50 STPAPVAEEGEKQEK
+50 
-65 VGEQEEF
+65 
-72 FPPPVNEE
+72 
-80 AKSEEQAPAFGPGT
+80 
-94 KTDDIIIDYK
+94 
-104 PAEKPEEPGESG
+104 
-116 KDGETDGSEGSGE
+116 
-129 TDETENPDG
+129 
-138 TYVKGD
+138 
-144 VIDNSKKDEATGKDG
+144 
-159 KIGEATKEE
+159 
-168 TPDSSSSTT
+168 
-177 VVDPDAEVKKG
+177 
-188 DPVVGKDED
+188 
-197 GNTTITTPTE
+197 
-207 TTGTE
+207 
-212 TTTTTGTGK
+212 
-221 ADSSTTITDTKKG
+221 
-234 EEINLDDELGKD
+234 
-246 VRPDWKTDKDAKLGD
+246 
-261 YTVDK
+261 
-266 VEPAK
+266 
-271 DGNSK
+271 
-276 TLTLKKTSPTEEKEM
+276 
-291 AAEDIAKLLDVPEGG
+291 
-306 VEKKEELDEEGN
+306 
-318 PKTTYTLK
+318 
-326 KEEISTDENG
+326 
-336 NTVTRVTYYKI
+336 
-347 TGNTV
+347 
-352 ETTTETTLVLK
+352 
-363 VEKGTVD
+363 
-370 VNNEDL
+370 
-376 TTEIELPSITAKN
+376 
-389 TDETKTDVIEI
+389 
-400 SSEKL
+400 
-405 GEMLQDEYY
+405 
-414 NNVTGEYVYTE
+414 
-425 NVDGKEYTYKVKK
+425 
-438 MEDSKPLT
+438 
-446 NAQLAERLGEGFTG
+446 
-460 DDNGVY
+460 
-466 YKGEKLTFDQMEAV
+466 MEAV
-480 RKTLSY
+480 RKTLNY

-491 EVTKTPGQVEG
+491 EITKAPGQVEG

-538 FKNQLNTID
+538 FKNRLNTID

-572 NGATVSAPQPGTPDS
+572 DGATVSAPQPGSSDP

-608 TGSNTWTESGSLNGT
+608 NGSNTWTESGSLNGT

-630 ELPSLDGWTI
+630 ELPSLDGWTVD
-640 ASKDPE
+640 SKDPE
-646 KGTTTYKKED
+646 KGTTTYKKEE

-724 KCVEWTIDEL
+724 KRVEWTINEL
-734 SESTKTDAKDLNDK
+734 SESTKTDAKDLHDK

-813 TALAGQYSVSA
+813 TALAVQYSVSA

-841 NETITVDYSTLSE
+841 DETITVDYSTLSE

-891 IQSKLLPGEELWI
+891 IQSKLQPGEELWI
-904 GNLEV
+904 G
-909 TDKTEKTDI
+909 KTKIDSTTKKEDI
-918 IKYFTTAIS
+918 IKYFTKAIS

-946 AKNSTYV
+946 AKSSTYV

-990 YWKLT
+990 YWKST
-995 WWGGYYY
+995 WLLGGYYY
-1002 YTDANGQEVRVHS
+1002 YTDANGQEVRVDS

-1035 SKLDLLPDK
+1035 SKLDLLPNEDG
-1044 DDKVDQ
+1044 KVDQ
-1050 TDCVLVSKNLKLE
+1050 TDCVLVSKGLKLE
-1063 WNYDAGN
+1063 WNYDAGK
-1070 LVNGK
+1070 LVNSK
-1075 GNQLVGLDS
+1075 DNQTVGLDS

-1092 GEGNGH
+1092 GKGSGH
-1098 YEYDRGTPN
+1098 YEYDRGDPN
-1107 NCPDKSAYYKLT
+1107 KNPDKSAYYKLT

-1130 GSIKLYQGQRG
+1130 GNIKLYQGGFDGR
-1141 DYWTPGISAEDQA
+1141 YWVSAENQA

-1161 TGSSKTAAS
+1161 TGSSKTAKDLS
-1170 LTKKERD
+1170 PKERN
-1177 AIVGTYVVQIG
+1177 AIVGTYVVKIG
-1188 TTGTNSTGESGY
+1188 TTDTNSTGESGY
-1200 QVYLKSSELTAYG
+1200 QVYLKTSELTAYG
-1213 YMTRDANTCINSTYK
+1213 YMSRDANTCINSTYK
-1228 RQDGTWGYVGGYDL
+1228 RQTNSWDYVGGYDL

-1252 GKVVGQTEST
+1252 GKVIGQTEST

-1284 LNKQTTTHKTSESA
+1284 LNKQTTTHKTSTDA
-1298 TAYGEN
+1298 TASGEN
-1304 TSGGFDG
+1304 TSGGFNG
-1311 AYTQNKSETV
+1311 AYTQDKSETV

-1332 TFTEVLKKLFTG
+1332 TFTEVLKKFFTG
-1344 SGSKEHDEGKVSYTY
+1344 SGSKEHDEGKVSYTH
-1359 RTTDKVDTTP
+1359 RTTDNVDTTALA
-1369 VSKETVTTTDAH
+1369 KETVTTTDAH
-1381 VDYNYTSIETRTV
+1381 VDYNYISIETRTV
-1394 TVNGEETVIVPPVTP
+1394 TVDGEETVIVP

-1419 VEDETPDEVMTP
+1419 VEDETPDEVVTP

-1465 QTGVNWMA
+1465 QTGVNWFT

>member
-28 AVEGPDPAEDNA
+28 AVEGPDSVEDNA
-40 APQAEPVAES
+40 APQAEPVVES
-50 STPAPVAEEGEKQEK
+50 STPAPVAEEGEKQEEA
-65 VGEQEEF
+65 GEQEEF
-72 FPPPVNEE
+72 TPPRMNEE
-80 AKSEEQAPAFGPGT
+80 AKKDDQAPAFGPGT
-94 KTDDIIIDYK
+94 KTDDITIDYK
-104 PAEKPEEPGESG
+104 PAEKPEEPGE
-116 KDGETDGSEGSGE
+116 
-129 TDETENPDG
+129 TDEPETPGD
-138 TYVKGD
+138 THLKGD
-144 VIDNSKKDEATGKDG
+144 VIDNSKKDEATGEDG

-207 TTGTE
+207 TTGTQ

-246 VRPDWKTDKDAKLGD
+246 VRPDWKTDKDDKLGG

-266 VEPAK
+266 VEPAE

-276 TLTLKKTSPTEEKEM
+276 ELTLKKTSEPETKEM
-291 AAEDIAKLLDVPEGG
+291 SAEDVAKLLDVPEGG

-326 KEEISTDENG
+326 KEETSTDENG

-370 VNNEDL
+370 VDNEDL
-376 TTEIELPSITAKN
+376 TTEIKLPSIK
-389 TDETKTDVIEI
+389 DE
-400 SSEKL
+400 S
-405 GEMLQDEYY
+405 
-414 NNVTGEYVYTE
+414 
-425 NVDGKEYTYKVKK
+425 GKEILSAKQLNDLLKDQKPDKDGTYKIEKEANGK
-438 MEDSKPLT
+438 TYLYTITESTDQGTLLT
-446 NAQLAERLGEGFTG
+446 NKQLADRLGKGFTA

-466 YKGEKLTFDQMEAV
+466 YKGEKLTFDQMDAV

-486 TVEVT
+486 TVAVT
-491 EVTKTPGQVEG
+491 EITKAPGQVEG
-502 GQESIESAKETAKLE
+502 GQESIESAEETAKLE
-517 AIKAALTDAARNAG
+517 AIKAALTDAAKKTG
-531 INVETDD
+531 INVDSED

-572 NGATVSAPQPGTPDS
+572 DGATVSAPQPGSSDP

-630 ELPSLDGWTI
+630 KLPSLDGWTI

-646 KGTTTYKKED
+646 KGTTTYKKEE

-669 RTCTITESSASLS
+669 RTCTITESSASLT
-682 DTEKEEIAWAELL
+682 DAEKEEIAWKEL
-695 NQHPEYKNKDE
+695 QNKSGKD
-706 LKAAGYNINISS
+706 KATLLQEGYSIDIGS

-724 KCVEWTIDEL
+724 KRVEWTIDTL
-734 SESTKTDAKDLNDK
+734 SESTKTDTKDLNDK

-757 SIDEKARTI
+757 SINEKARTI
-766 TVDGKTYDKVT
+766 TVDGKTYDNVT

-797 TFTKQAGAP
+797 TFTKKAGAP

-841 NETITVDYSTLSE
+841 DETITVDYSTLSE

-866 SVTDIIK
+866 SVTGIIK
-873 DNKDLEKAYDE
+873 DDKDLEKAYDE

-891 IQSKLLPGEELWI
+891 IQSKLQPGEELRI
-904 GNLEV
+904 GE
-909 TDKTEKTDI
+909 TKIDSTTKKEDI
-918 IKYFTTAIS
+918 IKYFTKAIS
-927 PENMSKDEL
+927 PDNMSKDEL

-968 SGEKTDEFKS
+968 SGEKTGEFKY

-990 YWKLT
+990 YWKST
-995 WWGGYYY
+995 WGWNGYYY
-1002 YTDANGQEVRVHS
+1002 YTDANGHEVRVDS
-1015 NTVHYEEQRD
+1015 NTVHSEEQRD

-1035 SKLDLLPDK
+1035 SKLDLLPDE
-1044 DDKVDQ
+1044 DGKVNQ

-1063 WNYDAGN
+1063 WNYDAGK

-1075 GNQLVGLDS
+1075 DNQTVGLDS

-1092 GEGNGH
+1092 GEGDGH
-1098 YEYDRGTPN
+1098 YEYDRGNPN
-1107 NCPDKSAYYKLT
+1107 KNPDKSAYYKLT
-1119 GTVAYDPIKEN
+1119 GTVAYDPIKDKD
-1130 GSIKLYQGQRG
+1130 GSIKLYQGQWG
-1141 DYWTPGISAEDQA
+1141 DYWNPGISAEDEA

-1161 TGSSKTAAS
+1161 TGSSKTYRD
-1170 LTKKERD
+1170 LTTKERN
-1177 AIVGTYVVQIG
+1177 AIVGTYVVKIG

-1213 YMTRDANTCINSTYK
+1213 YMSRDANTCINSTYK

-1242 MISKLTQVSE
+1242 MISELTQVRE

-1276 DFANRLLE
+1276 DFAKRLLE
-1284 LNKQTTTHKTSESA
+1284 LNKQTTTTHKTGEGA

-1304 TSGGFDG
+1304 TSGDFDG
-1311 AYTQNKSETV
+1311 TYTQKKSETV
-1321 TGSGTGKGHYT
+1321 EGSGTGKGHYT
-1332 TFTEVLKKLFTG
+1332 TFTEVLKKIFSG
-1344 SGSKEHDEGKVSYTY
+1344 SGSKEHDEGSVSYTH
-1359 RTTDKVDTTP
+1359 RTTDKVNTTP

-1381 VDYNYTSIETRTV
+1381 VGYNYTSIETRTV

-1409 PVDPDTPDGP
+1409 PETP
-1419 VEDETPDEVMTP
+1419 VEDETPDEVVTP
-1431 ETPELPAV
+1431 ETPELPPV
-1439 QDAAPDEVVLPAE
+1439 QDATPDAPVLPSDAV
-1452 PELPA
+1452 LPA
-1457 VQDATALP
+1457 VQDALP

>member
-28 AVEGPDPAEDNA
+28 AVEGPDSVEDNA
-40 APQAEPVAES
+40 APQAEP
-50 STPAPVAEEGEKQEK
+50 APVEGKTAEGEVEGEEEKQE
-65 VGEQEEF
+65 EF
-72 FPPPVNEE
+72 VPPVNDE
-80 AKSEEQAPAFGPGT
+80 AKKDDQAPAFGPGT

-104 PAEKPEEPGESG
+104 PAEKPDE
-116 KDGETDGSEGSGE
+116 SGE

-144 VIDNSKKDEATGKDG
+144 VIDNSKKDEATGEDG
-159 KIGEATKEE
+159 KIGKATKEE

-207 TTGTE
+207 TTGTQ
-212 TTTTTGTGK
+212 TTTTTGTGEAK
-221 ADSSTTITDTKKG
+221 SETTITDTKKG

-246 VRPDWKTDKDAKLGD
+246 VRPDWKTDKDAKLGG

-276 TLTLKKTSPTEEKEM
+276 TLTLKKTSEPETKEM
-291 AAEDIAKLLDVPEGG
+291 SAEDVAKLLDVPEDG
-306 VEKKEELDEEGN
+306 VEKKTDDEG
-318 PKTTYTLK
+318 KTTYILK
-326 KEEISTDENG
+326 KEETSTDENG

-438 MEDSKPLT
+438 TEDSKPLT
-446 NAQLAERLGEGFTG
+446 NAQLADRLGEGFTG
-460 DDNGVY
+460 DANGVY
-466 YKGEKLTFDQMEAV
+466 YKGEKLTFDQKEAV

-502 GQESIESAKETAKLE
+502 GQESIESAKETAKLN

-572 NGATVSAPQPGTPDS
+572 DGATVSAPQPGTPDS
-587 SKDTETR
+587 SKGTETR

-608 TGSNTWTESGSLNGT
+608 NGSNTWTESGSLNGT

-664 STKIT
+664 ITKIT

-724 KCVEWTIDEL
+724 KRVEWTIDEL

-757 SIDEKARTI
+757 SIDEKAGTI

-841 NETITVDYSTLSE
+841 DETITVDYSTLSE

-990 YWKLT
+990 YWKST

-1075 GNQLVGLDS
+1075 GNQPVGLDS

-1092 GEGNGH
+1092 GEGDGH
-1098 YEYDRGTPN
+1098 YEYDRGNPN

-1130 GSIKLYQGQRG
+1130 GSIKLYQGG
-1141 DYWTPGISAEDQA
+1141 YDGWHWVSAEDQA

-1170 LTKKERD
+1170 LTKKERN
-1177 AIVGTYVVQIG
+1177 AIVGTYVVKIG

-1200 QVYLKSSELTAYG
+1200 QVYLKTSELTAYG

-1304 TSGGFDG
+1304 TSGGFNG
-1311 AYTQNKSETV
+1311 AYTQDKSETV

-1359 RTTDKVDTTP
+1359 RTTDKVNTTP

-1381 VDYNYTSIETRTV
+1381 VDYNYTSIETRKV
-1394 TVNGEETVIVPPVTP
+1394 TVSGEETVIVPPVTP

-1419 VEDETPDEVMTP
+1419 VEDETPDEVVTP
-1431 ETPELPAV
+1431 ETPELPPV
-1439 QDAAPDEVVLPAE
+1439 QDATPDDAAPETPVLPSDAV
-1452 PELPA
+1452 LPA
-1457 VQDATALP
+1457 VQDALP

-1488 AFASLKYK
+1488 AFTSLKYK